1 MPMYEKGS
9 VRAEPRSK
17 QQERMKKI
25 MKKFLSSL
33 LALTMILSLVIVPA
47 QATDNDLTVSGT
59 KAIEVGDTTT
69 LSVSVPTTVKVGEKT
84 YNVKSTD
91 PETTATW
98 TIDSNSTSKVEFV
111 GASSSTNSV
120 TVKGKAAGDATVNV
134 SMTFTYITSEAGA
147 TETTATTTL
156 NGSATVNVKSA
167 DEAFRKA
174 ITSVTLNGHSFNVS
188 NVSNN
193 TLTFKLIGSESVGS
207 VGTTTSNLGTSDTTY
222 GTISYTLN
230 TEKTQLTISGTKAST
245 KQAVSAVFTV
255 STSTVASPTVTVK
268 ANGTAY
274 NSSSSP
280 LTIYAGQKIELTASG
295 YDGNNDATYTWS
307 ASNSA
312 NSPAGKGD
320 PAVSATWTAPSSA
333 SASGDTYTLTC
344 TVTEKGG
351 ATTNGVVYV
360 KVLNDPYHSAYANS
374 TREYT
379 IVPSSGTNYCDIDKP
394 VLKGT
399 GVNDITSSD
408 NGYSVKFAVTS
419 GELYVTVDESSG
431 RVTKRSSLTRSGTAT
446 IKATITY
453 KSKTYDPLTYTVNIS
468 ELDSKLNSIVN
479 GDSDSYRQSDIQD
492 KLADAIKK
500 QDSSFRYNNVN
511 TITVVGTPSRVTL
524 KDGKTTLSN
533 GSSVTDGF
541 TIYADEAYIGDAS
554 FQLKVNN
561 NYVVTMYLT
570 VDSKGEIKDT
580 VTGTSAGKSVTFT
593 NSDYDYLYIYEGSS
607 FKTEK
612 YDGDW
617 SKTSTAPKGWKPVA
631 QNKDYTVS
639 SSAFDRNGKA
649 TLYVVAVDDDIAST
663 GTITVSQKSY
673 DINYNVVAG
682 KSVSFSQKDFED
694 FLEDY
699 AEDNGN
705 YNPKKD
711 EITFDH
717 AVLTSSIPSAKSE
730 GTLYYGSTEITSSNR
745 SKTEMTDMDK
755 VSFDSVS
762 KPSKDTV
769 TLTFRVYGEIE
780 KPNSR
785 KPDKVNYDVNVV
797 ISVVKEDIT
806 YTVGIDDTVQMTAR
820 DFVNFL
826 QDAKTSYRKAELD
839 YVKFDVSGKNVSS
852 YAYGGLYRSYSTYST
867 GKLADS
873 TDKFYY
879 EPSRTQYDLA
889 DVAYHTT
896 RWAEAGKTVYI
907 PFTVYGTKGE
917 EASGTMAITIAQ
929 TMNFIDVK
937 ASDFFYEP
945 VKWAVNNKITNG
957 TSSTTFSPYKNCNR
971 AEIVTFL
978 WRAAG
983 TPEPT
988 VTRNPFTDVNSVR
1001 DASYYKAI
1009 LWASQ
1014 KGITA
1019 GSTATTFSP
1028 YQECTRS
1035 QIVTFLY
1042 RYAGKP
1048 SGNYT
1053 NPFKDV
1059 SSVNEASY
1067 YNAILWAVGKGITQG
1082 TSTTTFS
1089 PYASCTRGEAV
1100 TFLYRYVNGVK

>member
-47 QATDNDLTVSGT
+47 QAHETPQGDSNPTPPADTLSWGSNPTITVKSGDNNVSTVEKGASLTFTVSDLAIKKGTADATSGTDYTAEYSWSGLPGGLSSSNSNTVSGT
-59 KAIEVGDTTT
+59 TNAAGTF
-69 LSVSVPTTVKVGEKT
+69 
-84 YNVKSTD
+84 NVKC
-91 PETTATW
+91 
-98 TIDSNSTSKVEFV
+98 TITIKQNNVAVENMQKEV
-111 GASSSTNSV
+111 SARV
-120 TVKGKAAGDATVNV
+120 TVTDAQAAFEAAVKQATV
-134 SMTFTYITSEAGA
+134 
-147 TETTATTTL
+147 
-156 NGSATVNVKSA
+156 
-167 DEAFRKA
+167 
-174 ITSVTLNGHSFNVS
+174 
-188 NVSNN
+188 
-193 TLTFKLIGSESVGS
+193 TFKGRTYSANS
-207 VGTTTSNLGTSDTTY
+207 GTTTFAIDLFGDETLPTSGTDMPTISVSDPYKSTTLVYTNSKWVAQY
-222 GTISYTLN
+222 GTGGSALSCDVA
-230 TEKTQLTISGTKAST
+230 LTATKVT
-245 KQAVSAVFTV
+245 PD
-255 STSTVASPTVTVK
+255 PTVTITNNLPTNTN
-268 ANGTAY
+268 AL
-274 NSSSSP
+274 S
-280 LTIYAGQKIELTASG
+280 GQKVSLTADYSRKDPG
-295 YDGNNDATYTWS
+295 KNITYTWS
-307 ASNSA
+307 ASDGAKITGNGA
-312 NSPAGKGD
+312 N
-320 PAVSATWTAPSSA
+320 ATWEPTKSGAGQTVTVTVNEGKTAVVSKTA
-333 SASGDTYTLTC
+333 TYTVDPDNNKIKAIDDKTSY
-344 TVTEKGG
+344 TVSS
-351 ATTNGVVYV
+351 TTPITIPAPALYDKTTGNRVTDASISVSWEDYNSRYISTRQSGNDLVVTGLRTNDSGV
-360 KVLNDPYHSAYANS
+360 KV
-374 TREYT
+374 T
-379 IVPSSGTNYCDIDKP
+379 
-394 VLKGT
+394 
-399 GVNDITSSD
+399 
-408 NGYSVKFAVTS
+408 
-419 GELYVTVDESSG
+419 
-431 RVTKRSSLTRSGTAT
+431 
-446 IKATITY
+446 ATITY
-453 KSKTYDPLTYTVNIS
+453 KTKTYSIDYTVYVSALDGKLDEVVNGSSLNFDLGDLEKLAENAVYKVDKTDVTIKSVRILTLPTSSDGVVYSNSRLSSKVSVPYTVGSSDELYFDAADGFLGTASMTIEATDSRNNRYNVTVNIP
-468 ELDSKLNSIVN
+468 
-479 GDSDSYRQSDIQD
+479 
-492 KLADAIKK
+492 
-500 QDSSFRYNNVN
+500 
-511 TITVVGTPSRVTL
+511 VVG
-524 KDGKTTLSN
+524 DKT
-533 GSSVTDGF
+533 
-541 TIYADEAYIGDAS
+541 
-554 FQLKVNN
+554 
-561 NYVVTMYLT
+561 
-570 VDSKGEIKDT
+570 IKDT

-593 NSDYDYLYIYEGSS
+593 NSDYKYLYY
-607 FKTEK
+607 TT
-612 YDGDW
+612 
-617 SKTSTAPKGWKPVA
+617 SKVT
-631 QNKDYTVS
+631 DYTGH
-639 SSAFDRNGKA
+639 FDGTSESGYTLVKEDKDITITASQFDKNGKV
-649 TLYVVAVDDDIAST
+649 TLYVVGVDKDGVAST

-682 KSVSFSQKDFED
+682 KSVSFNQKDFES

-717 AVLTSSIPSAKSE
+717 ATLNSLPTAKSE
-730 GTLYYGSTEITSSNR
+730 GTLYYGGSEVTSTSNR
-745 SKTEMTDMDK
+745 KAEYTDMDK
-755 VSFDSVS
+755 MTFEAVA
-762 KPSKDTV
+762 KPTKDTV

-806 YTVGIDDTVQMTAR
+806 YTVGIDDTVQLTAR

-826 QDAKTSYRKAELD
+826 QDAKTSYRKSTLD

-852 YAYGGLYRSYSTYST
+852 YAYGGLYRSYSSYST

-896 RWAEAGKTVYI
+896 RWAEAGKTIYI
-907 PFTVYGTKGE
+907 PFTVYGTKNE

-983 TPEPT
+983 SPEPT

-1019 GSTATTFSP
+1019 GTNATTFSP

-1048 SGNYT
+1048 SGYYT

>member
-1 MPMYEKGS
+1 
-9 VRAEPRSK
+9 
-17 QQERMKKI
+17 

-47 QATDNDLTVSGT
+47 QANNDPTVTGATVSGKSDLT
-59 KAIEVGDTTT
+59 LNETTEYSVSLAGAKVGDVDISNGTGVTYKWTVSDALEITGDSANKDTQAKVSVKAKSATTASSKASVT
-69 LSVSVPTTVKVGEKT
+69 CTITYTPSEGSSISGSAQKTGITVTDPQAAFEAAVKQATVTFKGRTYSFNNSTSVTIDKFSADSETLSAEDLRLNVTGYNSAVITKNGDNWAVKSSSAADALSVSVTVNYTPVTGQTLSISGTGVTASGDKYAATVYSGQSLKLTASYARTGSKSVGYEWTIAPDGATKTLDSSSPQTMTFGAPNNVNADRNYTVTCIAKEGSSESIRKTVTITVKPDPYSPSRNGEDATKT
-84 YNVKSTD
+84 IATNNSASCTIAAPVLKSTNDTVYYQSSNTANFDITWAVKSG
-91 PETTATW
+91 
-98 TIDSNSTSKVEFV
+98 SNLINTPTK
-111 GASSSTNSV
+111 NS
-120 TVKGKAAGDATVNV
+120 
-134 SMTFTYITSEAGA
+134 
-147 TETTATTTL
+147 
-156 NGSATVNVKSA
+156 NGSATV
-167 DEAFRKA
+167 
-174 ITSVTLNGHSFNVS
+174 
-188 NVSNN
+188 
-193 TLTFKLIGSESVGS
+193 
-207 VGTTTSNLGTSDTTY
+207 
-222 GTISYTLN
+222 
-230 TEKTQLTISGTKAST
+230 
-245 KQAVSAVFTV
+245 
-255 STSTVASPTVTVK
+255 
-268 ANGTAY
+268 TA
-274 NSSSSP
+274 
-280 LTIYAGQKIELTASG
+280 K
-295 YDGNNDATYTWS
+295 
-307 ASNSA
+307 
-312 NSPAGKGD
+312 
-320 PAVSATWTAPSSA
+320 SSA
-333 SASGDTYTLTC
+333 
-344 TVTEKGG
+344 K
-351 ATTNGVVYV
+351 
-360 KVLNDPYHSAYANS
+360 
-374 TREYT
+374 
-379 IVPSSGTNYCDIDKP
+379 
-394 VLKGT
+394 
-399 GVNDITSSD
+399 
-408 NGYSVKFAVTS
+408 
-419 GELYVTVDESSG
+419 
-431 RVTKRSSLTRSGTAT
+431 SGTAVVT
-446 IKATITY
+446 ATITY
-453 KSKTYDPLTYTVNIS
+453 MGKQYPALEYTIDIS
-468 ELDSKLNSIVN
+468 ALDVKLSSIVN

-593 NSDYDYLYIYEGSS
+593 NSDYDYLYIYEGSTS
-607 FKTEK
+607 FKSDM
-612 YDGDW
+612 YNGDW
-617 SKTSTAPKGWKPVA
+617 SKTSYAPRSWKPVA

-682 KSVSFSQKDFED
+682 KSVTFNQKDFES

-717 AVLTSSIPSAKSE
+717 AVLTSSVPSAKSE
-730 GTLYYGSTEITSSNR
+730 GTLYYGSTEITSSNK
-745 SKTEMTDMDK
+745 SKTDMTDMDK

-806 YTVGIDDTVQMTAR
+806 YTVGIDDTVQLTAR

-826 QDAKTSYRKAELD
+826 QDAKTSYRKSTLD

-852 YAYGGLYRSYSTYST
+852 YAYGGLYRSYSSYST

-896 RWAEAGKTVYI
+896 RWAEAGKTIYI
-907 PFTVYGTKGE
+907 PFTVYGTKNE

-983 TPEPT
+983 SPEPT

-1019 GSTATTFSP
+1019 GTNATTFSP

-1048 SGNYT
+1048 SGYYS

>member
-1 MPMYEKGS
+1 
-9 VRAEPRSK
+9 
-17 QQERMKKI
+17 

-47 QATDNDLTVSGT
+47 RATDTISVESSVTKGSQITLTAPSAPSKVT
-59 KAIEVGDTTT
+59 VGQT
-69 LSVSVPTTVKVGEKT
+69 E
-84 YNVKSTD
+84 YNVKSGAEVSYAWHSSSNSVATVSGSSTTGTVTGVAAGTATITCTMTLTYIKVAADSSQTPAVEEQTDTTQVSYNKEVTVTD
-91 PETTATW
+91 PQGDFANAVSIKVQGNEYKDDLKYIGDTLSANDIDVTLKSTASSDYNNFTVTKKDVSGTTATIQATANTKNNVDVTFNKQITVTYATGAVSIKADGKNTDPATPIVVVSNQEVALAASYAGNDSATCKW
-98 TIDSNSTSKVEFV
+98 TGNGGFSQNTSK
-111 GASSSTNSV
+111 A
-120 TVKGKAAGDATVNV
+120 
-134 SMTFTYITSEAGA
+134 
-147 TETTATTTL
+147 
-156 NGSATVNVKSA
+156 
-167 DEAFRKA
+167 
-174 ITSVTLNGHSFNVS
+174 
-188 NVSNN
+188 
-193 TLTFKLIGSESVGS
+193 
-207 VGTTTSNLGTSDTTY
+207 
-222 GTISYTLN
+222 
-230 TEKTQLTISGTKAST
+230 
-245 KQAVSAVFTV
+245 
-255 STSTVASPTVTVK
+255 P
-268 ANGTAY
+268 
-274 NSSSSP
+274 
-280 LTIYAGQKIELTASG
+280 
-295 YDGNNDATYTWS
+295 
-307 ASNSA
+307 
-312 NSPAGKGD
+312 
-320 PAVSATWTAPSSA
+320 TWTAPESS
-333 SASGDTYTLTC
+333 SSSGDEYTLTC
-344 TVTEKGG
+344 TFTDGSVVKTGTVKFKVVKDHYKAMPADGNTSFVLTPNKKSETIATPYIQDTNPGGTVYTSGVTF
-351 ATTNGVVYV
+351 
-360 KVLNDPYHSAYANS
+360 
-374 TREYT
+374 
-379 IVPSSGTNYCDIDKP
+379 DK
-394 VLKGT
+394 LT
-399 GVNDITSSD
+399 ITSGRD
-408 NGYSVKFAVTS
+408 VISVS
-419 GELYVTVDESSG
+419 GQTI
-431 RVTKRSSLTRSGTAT
+431 RSLKSGTAKFTATVTFNGIKYTTDEYTVTVTDLDKTLSAIDNGDDASYSENDLKDILADVVNAAYKRDNGVST
-446 IKATITY
+446 ISASNISTVTLVGSAPTYLEFTGYRSSKATKDFSDGVTIAAKAGYLGEKQTSFVVSARDTKNNMTHTITLTVPVKGDDSIKDTVAGTSANKEVSFTNDDY
-453 KSKTYDPLTYTVNIS
+453 AYLYYSYSKPTYEGYFNGSKVDGFEYPVKENKTVTVPASKFNSSKTVTLY
-468 ELDSKLNSIVN
+468 
-479 GDSDSYRQSDIQD
+479 
-492 KLADAIKK
+492 
-500 QDSSFRYNNVN
+500 
-511 TITVVGTPSRVTL
+511 VVG
-524 KDGKTTLSN
+524 
-533 GSSVTDGF
+533 
-541 TIYADEAYIGDAS
+541 
-554 FQLKVNN
+554 
-561 NYVVTMYLT
+561 
-570 VDSKGEIKDT
+570 VDSKG
-580 VTGTSAGKSVTFT
+580 V
-593 NSDYDYLYIYEGSS
+593 
-607 FKTEK
+607 
-612 YDGDW
+612 
-617 SKTSTAPKGWKPVA
+617 
-631 QNKDYTVS
+631 
-639 SSAFDRNGKA
+639 
-649 TLYVVAVDDDIAST
+649 AST

-682 KSVSFSQKDFED
+682 KSVSFNQKDFES

-717 AVLTSSIPSAKSE
+717 ATLNSLPTAKSE
-730 GTLYYGSTEITSSNR
+730 GTLYYGGSEVTSTSNR
-745 SKTEMTDMDK
+745 KAEYTDMDK
-755 VSFDSVS
+755 MTFEAVA
-762 KPSKDTV
+762 KPTKDTV

-785 KPDKVNYDVNVV
+785 KPDKVDYYVNVV

-806 YTVGIDDTVQMTAR
+806 YTVGIDDTVQLTAR

-826 QDAKTSYRKAELD
+826 QDARTSYRKAELD

-852 YAYGGLYRSYSTYST
+852 YAYGGLYRSYSSYST

-907 PFTVYGTKGE
+907 PFTVYGTKNE

-983 TPEPT
+983 SPEPT

-1019 GSTATTFSP
+1019 GTNATTFSP

-1048 SGNYT
+1048 SGYYS

>member
-1 MPMYEKGS
+1 MYEKGS

-47 QATDNDLTVSGT
+47 QADTVASDDGYSISFVKSSIDKTGGNADAAETTIASVKLPSGVTATSYSWESKDTSKATVQMDSTDHTKATVTAVAKGSAQIVCTVTLQDGSETKKAAAEITVTDAKADAQKAFEDSITHVKYEDRSYEINKTSGTWTATVKYLGSTAPTTGFSTNVSGVTATLTGSTLTLT
-59 KAIEVGDTTT
+59 KGANSKELTLTLTPVELTAPSITDTDVASNTIRQGEKGVLNANYTSALGTADANLTYQWYKNGSAIARATSKT
-69 LSVSVPTTVKVGEKT
+69 LKLDDELTFPASRTPYSITVKVTDNGVTKESAAYSLTVNADTHRVLPDYPYTTMATGESQFLKLTVKDGTETNTNPTLSTVWSVESDKNSYISLSDKT
-84 YNVKSTD
+84 NKQA
-91 PETTATW
+91 TATAG
-98 TIDSNSTSKVEFV
+98 ST
-111 GASSSTNSV
+111 
-120 TVKGKAAGDATVNV
+120 
-134 SMTFTYITSEAGA
+134 
-147 TETTATTTL
+147 
-156 NGSATVNVKSA
+156 
-167 DEAFRKA
+167 
-174 ITSVTLNGHSFNVS
+174 
-188 NVSNN
+188 
-193 TLTFKLIGSESVGS
+193 
-207 VGTTTSNLGTSDTTY
+207 
-222 GTISYTLN
+222 
-230 TEKTQLTISGTKAST
+230 
-245 KQAVSAVFTV
+245 
-255 STSTVASPTVTVK
+255 
-268 ANGTAY
+268 
-274 NSSSSP
+274 
-280 LTIYAGQKIELTASG
+280 
-295 YDGNNDATYTWS
+295 
-307 ASNSA
+307 
-312 NSPAGKGD
+312 
-320 PAVSATWTAPSSA
+320 
-333 SASGDTYTLTC
+333 
-344 TVTEKGG
+344 
-351 ATTNGVVYV
+351 
-360 KVLNDPYHSAYANS
+360 
-374 TREYT
+374 
-379 IVPSSGTNYCDIDKP
+379 
-394 VLKGT
+394 
-399 GVNDITSSD
+399 
-408 NGYSVKFAVTS
+408 
-419 GELYVTVDESSG
+419 SG
-431 RVTKRSSLTRSGTAT
+431 RVTVTAVV
-446 IKATITY
+446 TY
-453 KSKTYDPLTYTVNIS
+453 LNKDYTVEFPIKI
-468 ELDSKLNSIVN
+468 EALDDTIASVTN
-479 GDSDSYRQSDIQD
+479 GDSNSYDDSELESLVTKIIQ
-492 KLADAIKK
+492 KK
-500 QDSSFRYNNVN
+500 DSSFTASKIQKITLETAPSTMLELYDRNSFTSSHKYSKGD
-511 TITVVGTPSRVTL
+511 TISDL
-524 KDGKTTLSN
+524 
-533 GSSVTDGF
+533 
-541 TIYADEAYIGDAS
+541 YISAKAGYLGEDS
-554 FQLKVNN
+554 FQLKVYSTQNGVSP
-561 NYVVTMYLT
+561 YIVTLKVPVVGDKT
-570 VDSKGEIKDT
+570 IKDT

-593 NSDYDYLYIYEGSS
+593 NSDYKYLYY
-607 FKTEK
+607 TT
-612 YDGDW
+612 
-617 SKTSTAPKGWKPVA
+617 SKV
-631 QNKDYTVS
+631 NDYTGHFDGTSVS
-639 SSAFDRNGKA
+639 GYTLVKEDKDVTVTASQFGNNNSV
-649 TLYVVAVDDDIAST
+649 TLYVVGVDKDYVAST

-682 KSVSFSQKDFED
+682 KSVSFNQKDFES

-699 AEDNGN
+699 AEDNN
-705 YNPKKD
+705 DYNPKKD

-717 AVLTSSIPSAKSE
+717 AVLTSSVPSTKNE
-730 GTLYYGSTEITSSNR
+730 GTLYDGSTEITSSNK
-745 SKTEMTDMDK
+745 SKTKMTDMDK
-755 VSFDSVS
+755 VSFETVS
-762 KPSKDTV
+762 KPSKDTI
-769 TLTFRVYGEIE
+769 TLTFKVYGEVE

-785 KPDKVNYDVNVV
+785 KPEEVKYDVNVV

-806 YTVGIDDTVQMTAR
+806 YTVGIDDTVQLTTR

-826 QDAKTSYRKAELD
+826 QDAKTSYRKSTLD

-852 YAYGGLYRSYSTYST
+852 YAYGGLYRSYSSYST

-907 PFTVYGTKGE
+907 PFTVYGTKNE

-983 TPEPT
+983 SPEPT

-1048 SGNYT
+1048 SGYYS

>member
-47 QATDNDLTVSGT
+47 NATDNDAYTVTGSLSISPSTTTVVSGT
-59 KAIEVGDTTT
+59 NSTTLTASQNFTVVKNATSNPGTVATTLENPTILYSWSGTGVIDSKTSTLTLTNLTTTSASETKPYTCTVTIKDGDTLVATREAT
-69 LSVSVPTTVKVGEKT
+69 ATITVTNGQKAFEDATNKTVTYQGRTYTVPVGANPSVTIDTFGDEAIDNLTAKVGGTDTTITKT
-84 YNVKSTD
+84 ADN
-91 PETTATW
+91 
-98 TIDSNSTSKVEFV
+98 
-111 GASSSTNSV
+111 
-120 TVKGKAAGDATVNV
+120 
-134 SMTFTYITSEAGA
+134 TFT
-147 TETTATTTL
+147 L
-156 NGSATVNVKSA
+156 KSVDNA
-167 DEAFRKA
+167 Y
-174 ITSVTLNGHSFNVS
+174 SVTLTTTPSKVTGQ
-188 NVSNN
+188 
-193 TLTFKLIGSESVGS
+193 TLTIDKGASV
-207 VGTTTSNLGTSDTTY
+207 
-222 GTISYTLN
+222 TLY
-230 TEKTQLTISGTKAST
+230 E
-245 KQAVSAVFTV
+245 
-255 STSTVASPTVTVK
+255 
-268 ANGTAY
+268 
-274 NSSSSP
+274 
-280 LTIYAGQKIELTASG
+280 GQQIELTATYSRAN
-295 YDGNNDATYTWS
+295 GNKNVSYAWKSNPDATFRNDTSAKAIFKAPTSVSSDTNYT
-307 ASNSA
+307 
-312 NSPAGKGD
+312 
-320 PAVSATWTAPSSA
+320 V
-333 SASGDTYTLTC
+333 TC
-344 TVTEKGG
+344 TVKEGDTTAKTANITITVKDDPYSPNRNGESSSKTI
-351 ATTNGVVYV
+351 ATNG
-360 KVLNDPYHSAYANS
+360 L
-374 TREYT
+374 
-379 IVPSSGTNYCDIDKP
+379 TNYCTFSAPI
-394 VLKGT
+394 LY
-399 GVNDITSSD
+399 SSTASTHSISY
-408 NGYSVKFAVTS
+408 GTS
-419 GELYVTVDESSG
+419 GFDIAWAVERGSALVKTEKQSNGSCKVTA
-431 RVTKRSSLTRSGTAT
+431 LTAARSGSAT
-446 IKATITY
+446 ITATITY
-453 KSKTYDPLTYTVNIS
+453 MGKQYPALEYTIDIS
-468 ELDSKLNSIVN
+468 ALDAELSSIVN

-500 QDSSFRYNNVN
+500 QDSSFRYNNIN

-593 NSDYDYLYIYEGSS
+593 NSDYDYLYIYEGSTS
-607 FKTEK
+607 FKSDM
-612 YDGDW
+612 YNGDW
-617 SKTSTAPKGWKPVA
+617 SKTSYAPRSWKPVA

-682 KSVSFSQKDFED
+682 KSVTFNQKAFES

-730 GTLYYGSTEITSSNR
+730 GTLYYGSTEITSSNK
-745 SKTEMTDMDK
+745 SKTDMTDMDK

-762 KPSKDTV
+762 KPSRDTV

-806 YTVGIDDTVQMTAR
+806 YTVGIDDTVQLTAR

-852 YAYGGLYRSYSTYST
+852 YAYGGLYRSYSSYST

-907 PFTVYGTKGE
+907 PFTVYGTKNE

-1019 GSTATTFSP
+1019 GTNATTFSP

-1048 SGNYT
+1048 SGYYS

>member
-1 MPMYEKGS
+1 
-9 VRAEPRSK
+9 
-17 QQERMKKI
+17 

-47 QATDNDLTVSGT
+47 NATDNGAYTVTGSLSISPSTTTVVSGT
-59 KAIEVGDTTT
+59 NSTT
-69 LSVSVPTTVKVGEKT
+69 LTASQNFTV
-84 YNVKSTD
+84 VKN
-91 PETTATW
+91 AT
-98 TIDSNSTSKVEFV
+98 SNP
-111 GASSSTNSV
+111 V
-120 TVKGKAAGDATVNV
+120 T
-134 SMTFTYITSEAGA
+134 E
-147 TETTATTTL
+147 ATTLENPTIL
-156 NGSATVNVKSA
+156 YSWSGTGVTDSK
-167 DEAFRKA
+167 
-174 ITSVTLNGHSFNVS
+174 TS
-188 NVSNN
+188 
-193 TLTFKLIGSESVGS
+193 TLTLTNL
-207 VGTTTSNLGTSDTTY
+207 TTTSASETKTYTCTVTIRDGDTLVATREATATITVTNGQKAFEDATNKTVTYQGRTYTVPAGANPSVTIDTFGEETTIESLTAKVGSTDTTI
-222 GTISYTLN
+222 TKTANNTFTL
-230 TEKTQLTISGTKAST
+230 KSVDGKYSVALTVTPQKVNPT
-245 KQAVSAVFTV
+245 PTV
-255 STSTVASPTVTVK
+255 SITNNLPTNTN
-268 ANGTAY
+268 AL
-274 NSSSSP
+274 S
-280 LTIYAGQKIELTASG
+280 GQKVSLTADYSRKDSG
-295 YDGNNDATYTWS
+295 KNITYAWS
-307 ASNSA
+307 ASNGAEISGNGA
-312 NSPAGKGD
+312 
-320 PAVSATWTAPSSA
+320 SATWTPKSA
-333 SASGDTYTLTC
+333 GTNQ
-344 TVTEKGG
+344 TVTVIVYEGG
-351 ATTNGVVYV
+351 SEAARFAATYNVDADNNEIKAIDNKTSYTVSSTTPITIPAPALYDKTTGNRVTDASISVSWENYNSRYISTRQSGNDLVVTGLRTNDSGV
-360 KVLNDPYHSAYANS
+360 KV
-374 TREYT
+374 T
-379 IVPSSGTNYCDIDKP
+379 
-394 VLKGT
+394 
-399 GVNDITSSD
+399 
-408 NGYSVKFAVTS
+408 
-419 GELYVTVDESSG
+419 
-431 RVTKRSSLTRSGTAT
+431 
-446 IKATITY
+446 ATITY
-453 KSKTYDPLTYTVNIS
+453 KTKTYSIDYTVYVSALDGKLDEVVNGSSLNFDLGDLEKLAENAVYKVDKTNVTIKSVRILTLPTSSDGVVYSNSRLSSKVSVPYTVGSSDELYFDAADGFLGTASMTIEATDSRNNRYNVTVNIP
-468 ELDSKLNSIVN
+468 
-479 GDSDSYRQSDIQD
+479 
-492 KLADAIKK
+492 
-500 QDSSFRYNNVN
+500 
-511 TITVVGTPSRVTL
+511 VVG
-524 KDGKTTLSN
+524 DKT
-533 GSSVTDGF
+533 
-541 TIYADEAYIGDAS
+541 
-554 FQLKVNN
+554 
-561 NYVVTMYLT
+561 
-570 VDSKGEIKDT
+570 IKDT

-593 NSDYDYLYIYEGSS
+593 NSDYKYLYY
-607 FKTEK
+607 TT
-612 YDGDW
+612 
-617 SKTSTAPKGWKPVA
+617 SKVT
-631 QNKDYTVS
+631 DYTGH
-639 SSAFDRNGKA
+639 FDGTSESGYTLVKEDKDITITASQFDKNGKV
-649 TLYVVAVDDDIAST
+649 TLYVVGVDNKGVAST

-682 KSVSFSQKDFED
+682 KSVTFNQKDFES

-705 YNPKKD
+705 YNSRKD
-711 EITFDH
+711 EISFDH
-717 AVLTSSIPSAKSE
+717 AVLTSSVPSAKSE
-730 GTLYYGSTEITSSNR
+730 GTLYYGSTEITSSNK
-745 SKTEMTDMDK
+745 SKTDMTDMDK

-762 KPSKDTV
+762 KPSKGTV
-769 TLTFRVYGEIE
+769 TLTFKVYGDLYKNGSSKKTEV
-780 KPNSR
+780 K
-785 KPDKVNYDVNVV
+785 YDVNVV

-806 YTVGIDDTVQMTAR
+806 YTVGIDDTVQLTAR

-826 QDAKTSYRKAELD
+826 QDAKTSYRKSTLD

-852 YAYGGLYRSYSTYST
+852 YAYGGLYRSYSSYST

-896 RWAEAGKTVYI
+896 RWAEAGKTIYI
-907 PFTVYGTKGE
+907 PFTVYGTKNE

-983 TPEPT
+983 SPEPT

-1019 GSTATTFSP
+1019 GTNATTFSP

-1048 SGNYT
+1048 SGYYS

>member
-47 QATDNDLTVSGT
+47 QAHDATVTGATVSGKSDLT
-59 KAIEVGDTTT
+59 LNETTEY
-69 LSVSVPTTVKVGEKT
+69 SVSLTGAKAGDVDISSGTGVTYKWTVSDALEITGDGANKDTQATVSVKAKNATTASSKASVTCTITYTPSEGSAISGSAQKT
-84 YNVKSTD
+84 GITVTD
-91 PETTATW
+91 PQAAFEA
-98 TIDSNSTSKVEFV
+98 
-111 GASSSTNSV
+111 A
-120 TVKGKAAGDATVNV
+120 VKQATV
-134 SMTFTYITSEAGA
+134 
-147 TETTATTTL
+147 
-156 NGSATVNVKSA
+156 
-167 DEAFRKA
+167 
-174 ITSVTLNGHSFNVS
+174 
-188 NVSNN
+188 
-193 TLTFKLIGSESVGS
+193 TFKGRTYSANS
-207 VGTTTSNLGTSDTTY
+207 GTTTFAIDLFGSETLPTSGTDMPTISVSDPYKSTTLVYDTTNSNNSKWVAQY
-222 GTISYTLN
+222 GTGGSALSCDVTL
-230 TEKTQLTISGTKAST
+230 TATKVT
-245 KQAVSAVFTV
+245 PD
-255 STSTVASPTVTVK
+255 PTVTITNNLPTNTN
-268 ANGTAY
+268 AI
-274 NSSSSP
+274 S
-280 LTIYAGQKIELTASG
+280 GQKVSLTADYSRKDPG
-295 YDGNNDATYTWS
+295 KNITYTWS
-307 ASNSA
+307 ASDGAKITGDGA
-312 NSPAGKGD
+312 N
-320 PAVSATWTAPSSA
+320 ATWEPTKSGAGQTVTVTVNEGKTAVVSKTA
-333 SASGDTYTLTC
+333 TYTVDPDNNKIKAIDDKTSY
-344 TVTEKGG
+344 TVSS
-351 ATTNGVVYV
+351 TTPITIYAPALYDKTTGNRVTDASISVSWEDYNSRYISTRQSGNDLVVTGLRTNDSGV
-360 KVLNDPYHSAYANS
+360 KV
-374 TREYT
+374 T
-379 IVPSSGTNYCDIDKP
+379 
-394 VLKGT
+394 
-399 GVNDITSSD
+399 
-408 NGYSVKFAVTS
+408 
-419 GELYVTVDESSG
+419 
-431 RVTKRSSLTRSGTAT
+431 
-446 IKATITY
+446 ATITY
-453 KSKTYDPLTYTVNIS
+453 KTKTYSIDYTVYVSALDGKLDEVVNGSSLNFDLGDLEKLAENAVYKVDKTDVTIKSVRILTLPTSSDGVVYSNSRLSSKVSVPYTVGSSDELYFDAADGFLGTASMTIEATDSRNNRYNVTVNIP
-468 ELDSKLNSIVN
+468 
-479 GDSDSYRQSDIQD
+479 
-492 KLADAIKK
+492 
-500 QDSSFRYNNVN
+500 
-511 TITVVGTPSRVTL
+511 VVG
-524 KDGKTTLSN
+524 DKT
-533 GSSVTDGF
+533 
-541 TIYADEAYIGDAS
+541 
-554 FQLKVNN
+554 
-561 NYVVTMYLT
+561 
-570 VDSKGEIKDT
+570 IKDT

-593 NSDYDYLYIYEGSS
+593 NSDYKYLYY
-607 FKTEK
+607 TT
-612 YDGDW
+612 
-617 SKTSTAPKGWKPVA
+617 SKVT
-631 QNKDYTVS
+631 DYTGH
-639 SSAFDRNGKA
+639 FDGTSESGYTLVKEDKDITITASQFDKNGKV
-649 TLYVVAVDDDIAST
+649 TLYVVGVDKGDVAST

-682 KSVSFSQKDFED
+682 KSVTFNQKDFES
-694 FLEDY
+694 FLEDI
-699 AEDNGN
+699 ADDAG
-705 YNPKKD
+705 
-711 EITFDH
+711 
-717 AVLTSSIPSAKSE
+717 
-730 GTLYYGSTEITSSNR
+730 
-745 SKTEMTDMDK
+745 
-755 VSFDSVS
+755 
-762 KPSKDTV
+762 
-769 TLTFRVYGEIE
+769 VY
-780 KPNSR
+780 NSR
-785 KPDKVNYDVNVV
+785 KDTLELSYVKFSLPNSTREGVLYEGKSKIDRNDKVEDLDKVTFESVAKAKDTITISFTAYGKLYKDSASKGKDVDYSGNVV

-806 YTVGIDDTVQMTAR
+806 YTVGIDDTVQLTAR

-826 QDAKTSYRKAELD
+826 QDAKTSYRKSTLD

-852 YAYGGLYRSYSTYST
+852 YAYGGLYRSYSSYST

-896 RWAEAGKTVYI
+896 RWAEAGKTIYI
-907 PFTVYGTKGE
+907 PFTVYGTKNE

-983 TPEPT
+983 SPEPT

-1019 GSTATTFSP
+1019 GTNATTFSP

-1048 SGNYT
+1048 SGYYS

>member
-47 QATDNDLTVSGT
+47 NAATTVEATGSFSISGPTTASEGDSVKFSISNAKITYQSHEYPATVTNVAWSGLTSGTTNADNSYSGTAGSSNLTITCTATLSAEVGDSDPKTPVTVENQAATNNNYAVTVTSKQAPFEAAVKQATVTFKGRTYSANSGTTTFAIDLFGSETLPTSGTGMPTISVSDPYKSTTLVYDTTNSKWVAQYGTGDSALSCDVTLNATKVNPDPTVSISNNLPVNT
-59 KAIEVGDTTT
+59 KAISGQK
-69 LSVSVPTTVKVGEKT
+69 VSL
-84 YNVKSTD
+84 
-91 PETTATW
+91 TA
-98 TIDSNSTSKVEFV
+98 DYS
-111 GASSSTNSV
+111 
-120 TVKGKAAGDATVNV
+120 
-134 SMTFTYITSEAGA
+134 
-147 TETTATTTL
+147 
-156 NGSATVNVKSA
+156 
-167 DEAFRKA
+167 RKA
-174 ITSVTLNGHSFNVS
+174 PCKNIT
-188 NVSNN
+188 
-193 TLTFKLIGSESVGS
+193 
-207 VGTTTSNLGTSDTTY
+207 
-222 GTISYTLN
+222 
-230 TEKTQLTISGTKAST
+230 
-245 KQAVSAVFTV
+245 
-255 STSTVASPTVTVK
+255 
-268 ANGTAY
+268 
-274 NSSSSP
+274 
-280 LTIYAGQKIELTASG
+280 YA
-295 YDGNNDATYTWS
+295 WS
-307 ASNSA
+307 ASNGAEISGNGA
-312 NSPAGKGD
+312 
-320 PAVSATWTAPSSA
+320 SATWTPKSA
-333 SASGDTYTLTC
+333 GTNQ
-344 TVTEKGG
+344 TVTVIVYEGKSEAARYA
-351 ATTNGVVYV
+351 ATYDVDADNNEIKAIDNKTSYTVSITTPITIPAPALYDKTTGNRVTDASISVSWENYNSRYISTRQSGNDLVVTGLRTNDSGV
-360 KVLNDPYHSAYANS
+360 KV
-374 TREYT
+374 T
-379 IVPSSGTNYCDIDKP
+379 
-394 VLKGT
+394 
-399 GVNDITSSD
+399 
-408 NGYSVKFAVTS
+408 
-419 GELYVTVDESSG
+419 
-431 RVTKRSSLTRSGTAT
+431 
-446 IKATITY
+446 ATITY
-453 KSKTYDPLTYTVNIS
+453 KTKTYSIDYTVYVSALDGKLDEVVNGSSLNFDLGDLEKLAENAVYKVDKTNVTIKSVRILTLPTSSDGVVYSNSRLSSKVSVPYTVGSSDELYFDAADGFLGTASMTIEATDSRNNRYNVTVNIP
-468 ELDSKLNSIVN
+468 
-479 GDSDSYRQSDIQD
+479 
-492 KLADAIKK
+492 
-500 QDSSFRYNNVN
+500 
-511 TITVVGTPSRVTL
+511 VVG
-524 KDGKTTLSN
+524 DKT
-533 GSSVTDGF
+533 
-541 TIYADEAYIGDAS
+541 
-554 FQLKVNN
+554 
-561 NYVVTMYLT
+561 
-570 VDSKGEIKDT
+570 IKDT

-593 NSDYDYLYIYEGSS
+593 NSDYKYLYY
-607 FKTEK
+607 TT
-612 YDGDW
+612 
-617 SKTSTAPKGWKPVA
+617 SKVT
-631 QNKDYTVS
+631 DYTGH
-639 SSAFDRNGKA
+639 FDGTSESGYTLVKEDKDITITASQFDKNGKV
-649 TLYVVAVDDDIAST
+649 TLYVVGVDKDGVAST

-682 KSVSFSQKDFED
+682 KSVTFNQKDFES
-694 FLEDY
+694 FLEDI
-699 AEDNGN
+699 ADDAG
-705 YNPKKD
+705 
-711 EITFDH
+711 
-717 AVLTSSIPSAKSE
+717 
-730 GTLYYGSTEITSSNR
+730 
-745 SKTEMTDMDK
+745 
-755 VSFDSVS
+755 
-762 KPSKDTV
+762 
-769 TLTFRVYGEIE
+769 VY
-780 KPNSR
+780 NSR
-785 KPDKVNYDVNVV
+785 KDTLELSYVKFSLPNSTREGVLYEGKSKIDRNDKVEDLDKVTFESVAKAKDTITISFTAYGKLYKDGASRGKDVDYSGNVV

-806 YTVGIDDTVQMTAR
+806 YTVGIDDTVQLTAR

-826 QDAKTSYRKAELD
+826 QDARTSYRKAELD

-852 YAYGGLYRSYSTYST
+852 YAYGGLYRSYSSYST

-896 RWAEAGKTVYI
+896 RWAEVGKTVYI
-907 PFTVYGTKGE
+907 PFTVYGTKNE

-983 TPEPT
+983 SPEPT

-1019 GSTATTFSP
+1019 GTNATTFSP

-1048 SGNYT
+1048 SGYYS

>member
-1 MPMYEKGS
+1 
-9 VRAEPRSK
+9 
-17 QQERMKKI
+17 

-47 QATDNDLTVSGT
+47 QAHDTIPPSSDAGYSISLGKLSIDIKG
-59 KAIEVGDTTT
+59 GDSDAEET
-69 LSVSVPTTVKVGEKT
+69 
-84 YNVKSTD
+84 
-91 PETTATW
+91 TTATLTVPTEAGDSYTCEW
-98 TIDSNSTSKVEFV
+98 KSSDETKATVTVDSSDKTKATVTAKGKADNVTIYCVVTIPAAEDSGSSSTKNAVAKINITDTKGDAKKAFEDSTSKTVTYKGRTYSVPAGATPSVEIDTFDNETTIDSLTAKVGSTDTTITKT
-111 GASSSTNSV
+111 ADN
-120 TVKGKAAGDATVNV
+120 
-134 SMTFTYITSEAGA
+134 TFT
-147 TETTATTTL
+147 L
-156 NGSATVNVKSA
+156 KSV
-167 DEAFRKA
+167 DGKY
-174 ITSVTLNGHSFNVS
+174 SVTLTVIPRKVNPTPTVS
-188 NVSNN
+188 ITNN
-193 TLTFKLIGSESVGS
+193 LPT
-207 VGTTTSNLGTSDTTY
+207 
-222 GTISYTLN
+222 N
-230 TEKTQLTISGTKAST
+230 TNAISG
-245 KQAVSAVFTV
+245 QRVNLSANY
-255 STSTVASPTVTVK
+255 SRK
-268 ANGTAY
+268 D
-274 NSSSSP
+274 
-280 LTIYAGQKIELTASG
+280 SG
-295 YDGNNDATYTWS
+295 KNITYTWS
-307 ASNSA
+307 ASDGAEISGNGA
-312 NSPAGKGD
+312 
-320 PAVSATWTAPSSA
+320 SATWTPAK
-333 SASGDTYTLTC
+333 SGAGQTVTVVVKEGENEAARYVATYTVDPDNNKIKAIDNKTSY
-344 TVTEKGG
+344 TVSS
-351 ATTNGVVYV
+351 TTPITIPAPALYDKTTGNRVTDASISVSWEDYNSRYISTRQSGNDLVVTGLRTNDSGV
-360 KVLNDPYHSAYANS
+360 KV
-374 TREYT
+374 T
-379 IVPSSGTNYCDIDKP
+379 
-394 VLKGT
+394 
-399 GVNDITSSD
+399 
-408 NGYSVKFAVTS
+408 
-419 GELYVTVDESSG
+419 
-431 RVTKRSSLTRSGTAT
+431 
-446 IKATITY
+446 ATITY
-453 KSKTYDPLTYTVNIS
+453 KTKTYSIDYTVYVSALDGKLDEVVNGSSLNFDLGDLEKLAENAVYKVDKTDVTIKSVRILTLPTSSDGVVYSNSRLSSKVSVPYTVGSSDELYFDAADGFLGTASMTIEATDSRNNRYNVTVNIP
-468 ELDSKLNSIVN
+468 
-479 GDSDSYRQSDIQD
+479 
-492 KLADAIKK
+492 
-500 QDSSFRYNNVN
+500 
-511 TITVVGTPSRVTL
+511 VVG
-524 KDGKTTLSN
+524 DKT
-533 GSSVTDGF
+533 
-541 TIYADEAYIGDAS
+541 
-554 FQLKVNN
+554 
-561 NYVVTMYLT
+561 
-570 VDSKGEIKDT
+570 IKDT

-593 NSDYDYLYIYEGSS
+593 NSDYKYLYY
-607 FKTEK
+607 TT
-612 YDGDW
+612 
-617 SKTSTAPKGWKPVA
+617 SKVT
-631 QNKDYTVS
+631 DYTGHFDGTSVS
-639 SSAFDRNGKA
+639 GYTLVKEDKDVTVTASQFGNNNSV
-649 TLYVVAVDDDIAST
+649 TLYVVGVDKDYVAST

-682 KSVSFSQKDFED
+682 KSVSFNQKDFES

-699 AEDNGN
+699 AEDNN
-705 YNPKKD
+705 DYNPKKD

-717 AVLTSSIPSAKSE
+717 AVLTSSVPSTKNE
-730 GTLYYGSTEITSSNR
+730 GTLYDGSTEITSSNK
-745 SKTEMTDMDK
+745 SKTKMTDMDK
-755 VSFDSVS
+755 VSFETVS
-762 KPSKDTV
+762 KPSKDTI
-769 TLTFRVYGEIE
+769 TLTFKVYGEVE

-785 KPDKVNYDVNVV
+785 KPEEVKYDVNVV

-826 QDAKTSYRKAELD
+826 QDARTSYRKAELD

-852 YAYGGLYRSYSTYST
+852 YAYGGLYRSYSSYST

-907 PFTVYGTKGE
+907 PFTVYGTKNE

-983 TPEPT
+983 SPEPT

-1019 GSTATTFSP
+1019 GTNATTFSP

-1048 SGNYT
+1048 SGYYT

>member
-47 QATDNDLTVSGT
+47 NATDNGAYTVTGSLSISPSTTTVVSGT
-59 KAIEVGDTTT
+59 NSTTLTASQNFTVVKNATSNPVTEATTLENPTILYSWSGTGVTDSKTSTLTLTNLTTTSASETKTYTCTVTIKDGDTLVATREAT
-69 LSVSVPTTVKVGEKT
+69 ATITVTNGQKAFEDATNKTVTYQGRTYPVPTGATPSVTIDTFGDETTIDNLTAKVGGTDTVITKT
-84 YNVKSTD
+84 ADN
-91 PETTATW
+91 
-98 TIDSNSTSKVEFV
+98 
-111 GASSSTNSV
+111 
-120 TVKGKAAGDATVNV
+120 
-134 SMTFTYITSEAGA
+134 TFT
-147 TETTATTTL
+147 L
-156 NGSATVNVKSA
+156 KSVDNA
-167 DEAFRKA
+167 Y
-174 ITSVTLNGHSFNVS
+174 SVTLTTTPSKVTGQ
-188 NVSNN
+188 
-193 TLTFKLIGSESVGS
+193 TLTIDKGDSL
-207 VGTTTSNLGTSDTTY
+207 
-222 GTISYTLN
+222 TL
-230 TEKTQLTISGTKAST
+230 
-245 KQAVSAVFTV
+245 
-255 STSTVASPTVTVK
+255 
-268 ANGTAY
+268 
-274 NSSSSP
+274 
-280 LTIYAGQKIELTASG
+280 YAGQKVDLTATYSRSSTG
-295 YDGNNDATYTWS
+295 KNVAYAWTSVPDATFNNDTSAKSTFKASTSVSTDKTYT
-307 ASNSA
+307 
-312 NSPAGKGD
+312 
-320 PAVSATWTAPSSA
+320 V
-333 SASGDTYTLTC
+333 TC
-344 TVTEKGG
+344 TVREGDSVSKTANITITVKPDPYSPSRNGEDATKTIATNNSASCSIAAPVLKSTDNTIYYQNSNTANFDIAWAVKSGSNLINTPTKNTSTGG
-351 ATTNGVVYV
+351 ATVTA
-360 KVLNDPYHSAYANS
+360 KSSA
-374 TREYT
+374 
-379 IVPSSGTNYCDIDKP
+379 K
-394 VLKGT
+394 
-399 GVNDITSSD
+399 
-408 NGYSVKFAVTS
+408 
-419 GELYVTVDESSG
+419 
-431 RVTKRSSLTRSGTAT
+431 SGTAVVT
-446 IKATITY
+446 ATITY
-453 KSKTYDPLTYTVNIS
+453 MGKQYPALEYTIDIS
-468 ELDSKLNSIVN
+468 ALDAELSSIVN
-479 GDSDSYRQSDIQD
+479 GDSDSYSLTNIKD

-500 QDSSFRYNNVN
+500 QNSSFRYNDIN

-524 KDGKTTLSN
+524 KNGRTTLTN
-533 GSSVTDGF
+533 GSSVNDDI

-580 VTGTSAGKSVTFT
+580 VTGTSANKSVTFT

-617 SKTSTAPKGWKPVA
+617 SKTSTAPNGWKPVA

-649 TLYVVAVDDDIAST
+649 TLYVVAVDDKIAST

-682 KSVSFSQKDFED
+682 KSVTFNQKDFES

-717 AVLTSSIPSAKSE
+717 AVLTSSVPSAKSE

-852 YAYGGLYRSYSTYST
+852 YAYGGLYRSYSSYST

-937 ASDFFYEP
+937 PGDFFYEP

-983 TPEPT
+983 SPEPT

-1019 GSTATTFSP
+1019 GTNATTFSP

-1048 SGNYT
+1048 SGYYS

>member
-1 MPMYEKGS
+1 
-9 VRAEPRSK
+9 
-17 QQERMKKI
+17 

-47 QATDNDLTVSGT
+47 NAATGDTGAADTAVTDSTIPDPTPGPTPGPTPDPGPEKPTEPEKPTDTYTVSKPAITVKVDGKATTETSFPVGTELSFSVAAPTVTKNDKTMENGYTLEYTWTGATKVESDKNGMTATATPSKSGSLNVTCTVKVKVDGNDNAATNTATTELTITDPQEAFNNAPKTVTYKGRSYQVKNNEVTIDLFGSETIANADLAVSATGVAVEKGTFTAAEGNQDATLVIKSKDNSELTVTVTLRTNAVKNAKVNIKKDNKMVTEPIEIVTGQEISLTPAYDKGSAKVSNPTYKWKLNTGNEVEGSSYKFSEKTDGDYTITCNVYEGT
-59 KAIEVGDTTT
+59 SSVVAASKEV
-69 LSVSVPTTVKVGEKT
+69 TVKVGKDTRYPYAANNDKEK
-84 YNVKSTD
+84 
-91 PETTATW
+91 
-98 TIDSNSTSKVEFV
+98 
-111 GASSSTNSV
+111 
-120 TVKGKAAGDATVNV
+120 
-134 SMTFTYITSEAGA
+134 
-147 TETTATTTL
+147 
-156 NGSATVNVKSA
+156 
-167 DEAFRKA
+167 
-174 ITSVTLNGHSFNVS
+174 
-188 NVSNN
+188 
-193 TLTFKLIGSESVGS
+193 
-207 VGTTTSNLGTSDTTY
+207 
-222 GTISYTLN
+222 YTL
-230 TEKTQLTISGTKAST
+230 
-245 KQAVSAVFTV
+245 
-255 STSTVASPTVTVK
+255 
-268 ANGTAY
+268 
-274 NSSSSP
+274 
-280 LTIYAGQKIELTASG
+280 
-295 YDGNNDATYTWS
+295 
-307 ASNSA
+307 
-312 NSPAGKGD
+312 
-320 PAVSATWTAPSSA
+320 
-333 SASGDTYTLTC
+333 ASGDSQTLT
-344 TVTEKGG
+344 
-351 ATTNGVVYV
+351 
-360 KVLNDPYHSAYANS
+360 D
-374 TREYT
+374 
-379 IVPSSGTNYCDIDKP
+379 P
-394 VLKGT
+394 VLKDKDGKVYT
-399 GVNDITSSD
+399 PDKVEWSVSAADAKIVNIDTKTA
-408 NGYSVKFAVTS
+408 GKCKVTA
-419 GELYVTVDESSG
+419 LN
-431 RVTKRSSLTRSGTAT
+431 KSGTAT
-446 IKATITY
+446 VKATITY
-453 KSKTYDPLTYTVNIS
+453 DGKKYEPLEYKFTVKALDT
-468 ELDSKLNSIVN
+468 ELKGIVN
-479 GDSDSYRQSDIQD
+479 GGDETYRQRNLESILEDIIGED
-492 KLADAIKK
+492 VTSIYYVSGSAEH
-500 QDSSFRYNNVN
+500 
-511 TITVVGTPSRVTL
+511 VTL
-524 KDGKTTLSN
+524 KVG
-533 GSSVTDGF
+533 GSTISSSKKIDDDL
-541 TIYADEAYIGDAS
+541 TIYADRGVIGTGS
-554 FQLKVNN
+554 FQLLVNGKT
-561 NYVVTMYLT
+561 VTLN
-570 VDSKGEIKDT
+570 VPIEGKEKIDET
-580 VTGTSAGKSVTFT
+580 VTGTSVNSSVSIK
-593 NSDYDYLYIYEGSS
+593 NNDYKYLFVYTGSNFS
-607 FKTEK
+607 NDLYNGEWNKNTSYSAWKKVAENGEYKVDASAFKN
-612 YDGDW
+612 
-617 SKTSTAPKGWKPVA
+617 KTSV
-631 QNKDYTVS
+631 
-639 SSAFDRNGKA
+639 
-649 TLYVVAVDDDIAST
+649 TLYVVGVDDDGVAST
-663 GTITVSQKSY
+663 GKITVSQKSY

-682 KSVSFSQKDFED
+682 KSVSFNQKDFES

-699 AEDNGN
+699 ADDNGD
-705 YNPKKD
+705 YNSRKD
-711 EITFDH
+711 EISFDH
-717 AVLTSSIPSAKSE
+717 AVLTSSIPSTKSE
-730 GTLYYGSTEITSSNR
+730 GTLYYGSTEITSSNK
-745 SKTEMTDMDK
+745 SKTDMTDMDK

-797 ISVVKEDIT
+797 ISVVKEDIV
-806 YTVGIDDTVQMTAR
+806 YTVGIDDTVQLTAR

-826 QDAKTSYRKAELD
+826 QDAKTSYRKSTLD

-852 YAYGGLYRSYSTYST
+852 YAYGGLYRSYSSYST

-907 PFTVYGTKGE
+907 PFTVYGTKNE

-983 TPEPT
+983 SPEPT

-1019 GSTATTFSP
+1019 GTNATTFSP

-1048 SGNYT
+1048 SGYYS

>member
-47 QATDNDLTVSGT
+47 NATDNDAYTVTGSLSISPSTTTVVSGT
-59 KAIEVGDTTT
+59 NSTTLTASQNFTVVKNATSNPGTVATTLENPTILYSWSGPGVTDSKTSTLTLTNLTTTSASETNPYTCTVTIKDGDTLVATREATATITVTNGQKAFEDATNKTVTYQGRTYTVPAGANPSVTIDTFGEETT
-69 LSVSVPTTVKVGEKT
+69 IESLTAKVG
-84 YNVKSTD
+84 STD
-91 PETTATW
+91 TTITKTA
-98 TIDSNSTSKVEFV
+98 DN
-111 GASSSTNSV
+111 
-120 TVKGKAAGDATVNV
+120 
-134 SMTFTYITSEAGA
+134 TFT
-147 TETTATTTL
+147 L
-156 NGSATVNVKSA
+156 KSV
-167 DEAFRKA
+167 DGKY
-174 ITSVTLNGHSFNVS
+174 SVTLTVAPQKVNPTPTVS
-188 NVSNN
+188 ITNN
-193 TLTFKLIGSESVGS
+193 LPT
-207 VGTTTSNLGTSDTTY
+207 
-222 GTISYTLN
+222 N
-230 TEKTQLTISGTKAST
+230 TKAISGQK
-245 KQAVSAVFTV
+245 VS
-255 STSTVASPTVTVK
+255 
-268 ANGTAY
+268 
-274 NSSSSP
+274 
-280 LTIYAGQKIELTASG
+280 LTADYSRKAPG
-295 YDGNNDATYTWS
+295 KNITYAWS
-307 ASNSA
+307 ASNGAEISGNGA
-312 NSPAGKGD
+312 
-320 PAVSATWTAPSSA
+320 SATWTPKSA
-333 SASGDTYTLTC
+333 GTNQ
-344 TVTEKGG
+344 TVTVIVYEGESEAARYA
-351 ATTNGVVYV
+351 ATYDVDADNNEIKAIDNKTSYTVSSTTPITIPAPALYDKTTGNRVTDASISVSWENYNSRYISTRQSGNDLVVTGLRTNDSGV
-360 KVLNDPYHSAYANS
+360 KV
-374 TREYT
+374 T
-379 IVPSSGTNYCDIDKP
+379 
-394 VLKGT
+394 
-399 GVNDITSSD
+399 
-408 NGYSVKFAVTS
+408 
-419 GELYVTVDESSG
+419 
-431 RVTKRSSLTRSGTAT
+431 
-446 IKATITY
+446 ATITY
-453 KSKTYDPLTYTVNIS
+453 KTKTYSIDYTVYVSALDGKLDEVVNGSSLNFDLGDLEKLAENAVYKVDKTNVTIKSVRILTLPTSSDGVVYSNSRLSSKVSVPYTVGSSDELYFDAADGFLGTASMTIEATDSRNNRYNVTVNIP
-468 ELDSKLNSIVN
+468 
-479 GDSDSYRQSDIQD
+479 
-492 KLADAIKK
+492 
-500 QDSSFRYNNVN
+500 
-511 TITVVGTPSRVTL
+511 VVG
-524 KDGKTTLSN
+524 DKT
-533 GSSVTDGF
+533 
-541 TIYADEAYIGDAS
+541 
-554 FQLKVNN
+554 
-561 NYVVTMYLT
+561 
-570 VDSKGEIKDT
+570 IKDT

-593 NSDYDYLYIYEGSS
+593 NSDYKYLYY
-607 FKTEK
+607 TT
-612 YDGDW
+612 
-617 SKTSTAPKGWKPVA
+617 SKVT
-631 QNKDYTVS
+631 DYTGH
-639 SSAFDRNGKA
+639 FDGTSESGYTLVKEDKDITITASQFDKNGKV
-649 TLYVVAVDDDIAST
+649 TLYVVGVDKDGVAST

-682 KSVSFSQKDFED
+682 KSVTFNQKDFES

-705 YNPKKD
+705 YNSRKD
-711 EITFDH
+711 EISFDH

-730 GTLYYGSTEITSSNR
+730 GTLYYGSTEITSSNK
-745 SKTEMTDMDK
+745 SKTDMTDMDK

-762 KPSKDTV
+762 KPSKGTV

-806 YTVGIDDTVQMTAR
+806 YTVGIDDTVQLTAR

-826 QDAKTSYRKAELD
+826 QDAKTSYRKSTLD

-852 YAYGGLYRSYSTYST
+852 YAYGGLYRSYSSYST

-907 PFTVYGTKGE
+907 PFTVYGTKNE

-937 ASDFFYEP
+937 PGDFFYEP

-983 TPEPT
+983 SPEPT

-1048 SGNYT
+1048 SGYYS

>member
-1 MPMYEKGS
+1 
-9 VRAEPRSK
+9 
-17 QQERMKKI
+17 

-47 QATDNDLTVSGT
+47 NAADQALADG
-59 KAIEVGDTTT
+59 
-69 LSVSVPTTVKVGEKT
+69 
-84 YNVKSTD
+84 Y
-91 PETTATW
+91 
-98 TIDSNSTSKVEFV
+98 
-111 GASSSTNSV
+111 
-120 TVKGKAAGDATVNV
+120 
-134 SMTFTYITSEAGA
+134 
-147 TETTATTTL
+147 TL
-156 NGSATVNVKSA
+156 NGSFSVTADKESVASVETVNLTAANITATKTDAESQPTFTYTYTWGSGATVTQADTKTATATPITTNPAGETKTYSCTLVITDTTNSVKVLEETKSV
-167 DEAFRKA
+167 RV
-174 ITSVTLNGHSFNVS
+174 SVTNAQAAFEAAVKQAT
-188 NVSNN
+188 V
-193 TLTFKLIGSESVGS
+193 TFKGRTYSANP
-207 VGTTTSNLGTSDTTY
+207 GTTTFAIDLFGSETLPTSGNDMPTISVSDPYKSTTLVYTNSKWDAQY
-222 GTISYTLN
+222 GTGGSALSCDVTL
-230 TEKTQLTISGTKAST
+230 TATKVT
-245 KQAVSAVFTV
+245 PD
-255 STSTVASPTVTVK
+255 PTVTITNNLPTNTN
-268 ANGTAY
+268 AL
-274 NSSSSP
+274 S
-280 LTIYAGQKIELTASG
+280 GQKVSLTADYSHKDSG
-295 YDGNNDATYTWS
+295 KNITYTWS
-307 ASNSA
+307 ASDGAKITGNGA
-312 NSPAGKGD
+312 N
-320 PAVSATWTAPSSA
+320 ATWEPTKSGAGQTVTVTVNEGNTAVVSKTA
-333 SASGDTYTLTC
+333 TYTVDPDNNKIKAIDDKTSY
-344 TVTEKGG
+344 TVSS
-351 ATTNGVVYV
+351 TTPITIYAPALYDKTTGNRVTDASISVSWEDYNSRYISTRLSGNDLVVTGLRTNDSGV
-360 KVLNDPYHSAYANS
+360 KV
-374 TREYT
+374 T
-379 IVPSSGTNYCDIDKP
+379 
-394 VLKGT
+394 
-399 GVNDITSSD
+399 
-408 NGYSVKFAVTS
+408 
-419 GELYVTVDESSG
+419 
-431 RVTKRSSLTRSGTAT
+431 
-446 IKATITY
+446 ATITY
-453 KSKTYDPLTYTVNIS
+453 KTKTYSIDYTVYVSALDGKLDEVVNGSSLNFDLGDLEKLAENAVYKVDKTDVTIKSVRILTLPTSSDGVVYSNSRLSSKVSVPYTVGSSDELYFDAADGFLGTASMTIEATDSRNNRYNVTVNIP
-468 ELDSKLNSIVN
+468 
-479 GDSDSYRQSDIQD
+479 
-492 KLADAIKK
+492 
-500 QDSSFRYNNVN
+500 
-511 TITVVGTPSRVTL
+511 VVG
-524 KDGKTTLSN
+524 DKT
-533 GSSVTDGF
+533 
-541 TIYADEAYIGDAS
+541 
-554 FQLKVNN
+554 
-561 NYVVTMYLT
+561 
-570 VDSKGEIKDT
+570 IKDT

-593 NSDYDYLYIYEGSS
+593 NSDYKYLYY
-607 FKTEK
+607 TT
-612 YDGDW
+612 
-617 SKTSTAPKGWKPVA
+617 SKVT
-631 QNKDYTVS
+631 DYTGH
-639 SSAFDRNGKA
+639 FDGTSESGYTLVKEDKDITITASQFDKNGKV
-649 TLYVVAVDDDIAST
+649 TLYVVGVDKDGVAST

-694 FLEDY
+694 FLENY
-699 AEDNGN
+699 AEDDGK

-745 SKTEMTDMDK
+745 SKTDMTDMDK

-806 YTVGIDDTVQMTAR
+806 YTVGIDDTVQLTAR

-826 QDAKTSYRKAELD
+826 QDAKTSYRKSTLD

-852 YAYGGLYRSYSTYST
+852 YAYGGLYRSYSSYST

-896 RWAEAGKTVYI
+896 RWAEAGKTIYI

-937 ASDFFYEP
+937 PGDFFYEP

-983 TPEPT
+983 SPEPT

-1019 GSTATTFSP
+1019 GTNATTFSP

-1048 SGNYT
+1048 SGYYS

>member
-1 MPMYEKGS
+1 
-9 VRAEPRSK
+9 
-17 QQERMKKI
+17 

-47 QATDNDLTVSGT
+47 RAADDDGYSVKFNNAATVTIDMSAET
-59 KAIEVGDTTT
+59 K
-69 LSVSVPTTVKVGEKT
+69 
-84 YNVKSTD
+84 
-91 PETTATW
+91 TATATATAPNDVTPTNYVW
-98 TIDSNSTSKVEFV
+98 
-111 GASSSTNSV
+111 SSSNTSV
-120 TVKGKAAGDATVNV
+120 ATV
-134 SMTFTYITSEAGA
+134 EKGD
-147 TETTATTTL
+147 
-156 NGSATVNVKSA
+156 NGSATVTA
-167 DEAFRKA
+167 KA
-174 ITSVTLNGHSFNVS
+174 
-188 NVSNN
+188 
-193 TLTFKLIGSESVGS
+193 K
-207 VGTTTSNLGTSDTTY
+207 
-222 GTISYTLN
+222 
-230 TEKTQLTISGTKAST
+230 
-245 KQAVSAVFTV
+245 
-255 STSTVASPTVTVK
+255 
-268 ANGTAY
+268 
-274 NSSSSP
+274 
-280 LTIYAGQKIELTASG
+280 
-295 YDGNNDATYTWS
+295 
-307 ASNSA
+307 
-312 NSPAGKGD
+312 
-320 PAVSATWTAPSSA
+320 
-333 SASGDTYTLTC
+333 
-344 TVTEKGG
+344 
-351 ATTNGVVYV
+351 
-360 KVLNDPYHSAYANS
+360 
-374 TREYT
+374 
-379 IVPSSGTNYCDIDKP
+379 
-394 VLKGT
+394 
-399 GVNDITSSD
+399 
-408 NGYSVKFAVTS
+408 
-419 GELYVTVDESSG
+419 
-431 RVTKRSSLTRSGTAT
+431 GTAT
-446 IKATITY
+446 ITCTFTVPKEGAQQEAGSGNTPQTETKTASATIKVTDVQGDANAAFAAAIKAAGITYNNRPCTINSANTTITY
-453 KSKTYDPLTYTVNIS
+453 YTIPSEDATNPWKTEPTGYVITGYNTTETGKLTISATVIGDNSVSSVSAKYTVAG
-468 ELDSKLNSIVN
+468 L
-479 GDSDSYRQSDIQD
+479 
-492 KLADAIKK
+492 
-500 QDSSFRYNNVN
+500 
-511 TITVVGTPSRVTL
+511 TL
-524 KDGKTTLSN
+524 KSSITGNEASTEQVLSN
-533 GSSVTDGF
+533 GSITLTATYTGGTSNITYQWD
-541 TIYADEAYIGDAS
+541 IGDGNGYKNGTYQKTFSGSDLTVGKTYTIHCKVLENGVEAGTKDCTITVKDAS
-554 FQLKVNN
+554 KFSIETDPVALTMTDKTKTRDISATLKGNGVSVNNSSVKYSFTSNNTSIATVSQASKDSYRATVKLVGTGETYIKVTAEYLGGKIEKKVAFVGEVHEVTLDAVENGKNETYSYSKLLSDANSVFKLITIKSIKVNTPVSN
-561 NYVVTMYLT
+561 TYGTLKASTRYSDDYVFEAASGKIGVFTFNVTAYTGTSLSGDSYTVTFSIPVTPIETTYESQYPQPTGTSTSNYKYSVDVPDGYKSYYVVAKNPSKAPTDYSEKLSGTRDSYSGSTLYTLSESDFDKNGKCDLYVVTY
-570 VDSKGEIKDT
+570 D
-580 VTGTSAGKSVTFT
+580 KS
-593 NSDYDYLYIYEGSS
+593 SDAYYGVISVYK
-607 FKTEK
+607 KT
-612 YDGDW
+612 
-617 SKTSTAPKGWKPVA
+617 
-631 QNKDYTVS
+631 
-639 SSAFDRNGKA
+639 
-649 TLYVVAVDDDIAST
+649 
-663 GTITVSQKSY
+663 Y
-673 DINYNVVAG
+673 DITYNVVAG
-682 KSVSFSQKDFED
+682 KTVTFDQKAFDS

-717 AVLTSSIPSAKSE
+717 ATLNSLPTAKSE
-730 GTLYYGSTEITSSNR
+730 GTLYYSGSEVTSSTNKR
-745 SKTEMTDMDK
+745 AEYTDMDK
-755 VSFDSVS
+755 MTFEAVA

-785 KPDKVNYDVNVV
+785 KPDKVDYYVNVV

-806 YTVGIDDTVQMTAR
+806 YTVGIDDTVQLTAR

-826 QDAKTSYRKAELD
+826 QDARTSYRKAELD

-852 YAYGGLYRSYSTYST
+852 YAYGGLYRSYSSYST

-907 PFTVYGTKGE
+907 PFTVYGTKNE

-983 TPEPT
+983 SPEPT

-1019 GSTATTFSP
+1019 GTNATTFSP

-1048 SGNYT
+1048 SGNYS

>member
-1 MPMYEKGS
+1 MYEKGS

-47 QATDNDLTVSGT
+47 NAADSITATASSIKVGETTTLTAFDKPTEVTVEGTKYTVTSDAPTYNWTSGTPAHATVPDDGHTSNTVVVTGVAAGNSVITCTMTVSYTIPAHAQVAESTAQTTVSDTYTVTVTDPQAAFEAAVKQATVTFKGRTYSANGTTTFAIDLFGSETLPTSGTDMPTISVSDPYKSTTLVYGTTNSNKPKWVAQYGTGGSALSCDVTLNATKVSTDPTVSISNNLPVNT
-59 KAIEVGDTTT
+59 KAI
-69 LSVSVPTTVKVGEKT
+69 S
-84 YNVKSTD
+84 
-91 PETTATW
+91 
-98 TIDSNSTSKVEFV
+98 
-111 GASSSTNSV
+111 
-120 TVKGKAAGDATVNV
+120 
-134 SMTFTYITSEAGA
+134 
-147 TETTATTTL
+147 
-156 NGSATVNVKSA
+156 
-167 DEAFRKA
+167 
-174 ITSVTLNGHSFNVS
+174 
-188 NVSNN
+188 
-193 TLTFKLIGSESVGS
+193 
-207 VGTTTSNLGTSDTTY
+207 
-222 GTISYTLN
+222 
-230 TEKTQLTISGTKAST
+230 
-245 KQAVSAVFTV
+245 
-255 STSTVASPTVTVK
+255 
-268 ANGTAY
+268 
-274 NSSSSP
+274 
-280 LTIYAGQKIELTASG
+280 GQKVSLTADYSRKSSG
-295 YDGNNDATYTWS
+295 KNITYAWS
-307 ASNSA
+307 ASNGAEISGNGA
-312 NSPAGKGD
+312 
-320 PAVSATWTAPSSA
+320 SATWTPKSA
-333 SASGDTYTLTC
+333 GTNQ
-344 TVTEKGG
+344 TVTVIVYEGKSEAARYA
-351 ATTNGVVYV
+351 ATYDVDADNNKIKAIDDKTSYTVSSTTPITIPAPALYDKTTGNRVTDASISVSWEDYNSRYISTRQSGNDLVVTGLRTNDSGV
-360 KVLNDPYHSAYANS
+360 KV
-374 TREYT
+374 T
-379 IVPSSGTNYCDIDKP
+379 
-394 VLKGT
+394 
-399 GVNDITSSD
+399 
-408 NGYSVKFAVTS
+408 
-419 GELYVTVDESSG
+419 
-431 RVTKRSSLTRSGTAT
+431 
-446 IKATITY
+446 ATITY
-453 KSKTYDPLTYTVNIS
+453 KTKTYSIDYTVYVSALDGKLDEVVNGSSLNFDLGDLEKLAENAVYKVDKTDVTIKSVRILTLPTSSDGVVYSNSRLSSKVSVPYTVGSSDELYFDAADGFLGTASMTIEATDSRNNRYNVTVNIP
-468 ELDSKLNSIVN
+468 
-479 GDSDSYRQSDIQD
+479 
-492 KLADAIKK
+492 
-500 QDSSFRYNNVN
+500 
-511 TITVVGTPSRVTL
+511 VVG
-524 KDGKTTLSN
+524 DKT
-533 GSSVTDGF
+533 
-541 TIYADEAYIGDAS
+541 
-554 FQLKVNN
+554 
-561 NYVVTMYLT
+561 
-570 VDSKGEIKDT
+570 IKDT

-593 NSDYDYLYIYEGSS
+593 NSDYKYLYY
-607 FKTEK
+607 TT
-612 YDGDW
+612 
-617 SKTSTAPKGWKPVA
+617 SKVT
-631 QNKDYTVS
+631 DYTGH
-639 SSAFDRNGKA
+639 FDGTSESGYTLVKEDKDITITASQFDKNGKV
-649 TLYVVAVDDDIAST
+649 TLYVVGVDKDGVAST

-682 KSVSFSQKDFED
+682 KSVSFSQKDFES

-717 AVLTSSIPSAKSE
+717 ATLNSLPTAKSE
-730 GTLYYGSTEITSSNR
+730 GTLYYGGSEVTSTSNR
-745 SKTEMTDMDK
+745 KAEYTDMDK
-755 VSFDSVS
+755 MTFEAVA
-762 KPSKDTV
+762 KPTKDTV

-806 YTVGIDDTVQMTAR
+806 YTVGIDDTVQLTAR

-826 QDAKTSYRKAELD
+826 QDARTSYRKAELD

-852 YAYGGLYRSYSTYST
+852 YAYGGLYRSYSSYST

-907 PFTVYGTKGE
+907 PFTVYGTKNE

-983 TPEPT
+983 SPEPT

-1019 GSTATTFSP
+1019 GTNATTFSP

-1048 SGNYT
+1048 SGYYS

-1067 YNAILWAVGKGITQG
+1067 YNAILWAVGKGITDG

-1089 PYASCTRGEAV
+1089 PYASCTRGQAV

>member
-1 MPMYEKGS
+1 
-9 VRAEPRSK
+9 
-17 QQERMKKI
+17 

-47 QATDNDLTVSGT
+47 RAASDSGYSIAEDWTVDVSATDAQKSKNVSVTVPSADTATAYSWTSSNTSAVTVTSTQDSGKDTAAATIRAVAKGSAVITCTVTVRDTSVGAAGNATVTKKAEMTVNVTDVQGDFAAATKKVTYRDREYAVSSNSATVYYFGEDSLDTSKLGIKVDGNNAATMTRKESSGNTWIVKASNADNAPSVEITINSQKTTPTVSITPGFGANSPIKGHT
-59 KAIEVGDTTT
+59 YTMSANYANTYNSTDVTAG
-69 LSVSVPTTVKVGEKT
+69 TVKYV
-84 YNVKSTD
+84 
-91 PETTATW
+91 W
-98 TIDSNSTSKVEFV
+98 TVEHGGSSNSTT
-111 GASSSTNSV
+111 ASTSSTFNWKP
-120 TVKGKAAGDATVNV
+120 TD
-134 SMTFTYITSEAGA
+134 E
-147 TETTATTTL
+147 
-156 NGSATVNVKSA
+156 GS
-167 DEAFRKA
+167 
-174 ITSVTLNGHSFNVS
+174 
-188 NVSNN
+188 
-193 TLTFKLIGSESVGS
+193 
-207 VGTTTSNLGTSDTTY
+207 Y
-222 GTISYTLN
+222 
-230 TEKTQLTISGTKAST
+230 
-245 KQAVSAVFTV
+245 
-255 STSTVASPTVTVK
+255 
-268 ANGTAY
+268 
-274 NSSSSP
+274 
-280 LTIYAGQKIELTASG
+280 KI
-295 YDGNNDATYTWS
+295 
-307 ASNSA
+307 
-312 NSPAGKGD
+312 
-320 PAVSATWTAPSSA
+320 
-333 SASGDTYTLTC
+333 TC
-344 TVTEKGG
+344 TVTEGSSPA
-351 ATTNGVVYV
+351 ATHY
-360 KVLNDPYHSAYANS
+360 
-374 TREYT
+374 E
-379 IVPSSGTNYCDIDKP
+379 
-394 VLKGT
+394 
-399 GVNDITSSD
+399 
-408 NGYSVKFAVTS
+408 
-419 GELYVTVDESSG
+419 
-431 RVTKRSSLTRSGTAT
+431 
-446 IKATITY
+446 
-453 KSKTYDPLTYTVNIS
+453 TYTVVAEPYQAIS
-468 ELDSKLNSIVN
+468 SN
-479 GDSDSYRQSDIQD
+479 
-492 KLADAIKK
+492 
-500 QDSSFRYNNVN
+500 
-511 TITVVGTPSRVTL
+511 
-524 KDGKTTLSN
+524 DGKTTLSLTPDSN
-533 GSSVTDGF
+533 TVYINTPRIQSKTDSKVVYGTSDTAPNTVTWKGLDYKDSSDSRVVKISGHDVTGLKKGTAKVIATVEFRGAEYTVEYTINVTSLDADTSSVTNGDEIEYTQRELKNLLEDAIDDVYSSFSSNDITSIKLVENASGYLTLKDDSTTLRTGNSIDGTL
-541 TIYADEAYIGDAS
+541 TIAAKKGYIGDAT
-554 FQLKVNN
+554 FKLIVNN
-561 NYVVTMYLT
+561 RYTVTLT
-570 VDSKGEIKDT
+570 VRVDGDKDIKDT
-580 VTGTSAGKSVTFT
+580 VTGTSANKSVTFT
-593 NSDYDYLYIYEGSS
+593 NSDYDSLYIYTGSN
-607 FKTEK
+607 FRTEK

-617 SKTSTAPKGWKPVA
+617 SKTSGHTDWKLVSK
-631 QNKDYTVS
+631 NKDYTVS
-639 SSAFDRNGKA
+639 TSAFDRNGKA

-682 KSVSFSQKDFED
+682 KSVTFNQKDFES

-699 AEDNGN
+699 AEDNGK

-711 EITFDH
+711 DISFDH

-852 YAYGGLYRSYSTYST
+852 YAYGGLYRSYSSYST

-907 PFTVYGTKGE
+907 PFTVYGTKNE

-983 TPEPT
+983 SPEPT

-1048 SGNYT
+1048 SGYYS

-1100 TFLYRYVNGVK
+1100 TFLYRYINGVK

>member
-47 QATDNDLTVSGT
+47 NATDNGAYTVTGSLSISPSTTTVVSGT
-59 KAIEVGDTTT
+59 NSTTLTASQNFTVVKNATSNRVTEATTLENPTILYSWSGTGVTDSKTSTLTLTNLTTTSASETKTYTCTVTIKDGDTLVATREATATITVTNGQKAFEDATNKTVTYQGRTYTVPAGAKPSVMIDTFGEETT
-69 LSVSVPTTVKVGEKT
+69 IESLTAKVG
-84 YNVKSTD
+84 STD
-91 PETTATW
+91 TTITQ
-98 TIDSNSTSKVEFV
+98 TTDK
-111 GASSSTNSV
+111 
-120 TVKGKAAGDATVNV
+120 
-134 SMTFTYITSEAGA
+134 TFT
-147 TETTATTTL
+147 L
-156 NGSATVNVKSA
+156 KSV
-167 DEAFRKA
+167 DGKY
-174 ITSVTLNGHSFNVS
+174 SVTLTVAQQKVNPTPTVS
-188 NVSNN
+188 ITNN
-193 TLTFKLIGSESVGS
+193 LPT
-207 VGTTTSNLGTSDTTY
+207 
-222 GTISYTLN
+222 N
-230 TEKTQLTISGTKAST
+230 TKAISGQK
-245 KQAVSAVFTV
+245 VS
-255 STSTVASPTVTVK
+255 
-268 ANGTAY
+268 
-274 NSSSSP
+274 
-280 LTIYAGQKIELTASG
+280 LTADYSRKAPG
-295 YDGNNDATYTWS
+295 KNITYAWS
-307 ASNSA
+307 ASNGAEISGNGA
-312 NSPAGKGD
+312 
-320 PAVSATWTAPSSA
+320 SATWTPKSA
-333 SASGDTYTLTC
+333 GTNQ
-344 TVTEKGG
+344 TVTVIVYEGESEAARYA
-351 ATTNGVVYV
+351 ATYDVDADNNEIKAIDNKTSYTVSSTTPITIPAPALYDKTTGNRVTDASISVSWENYNSRYISTRQSGNDLVVTGLRTNDSGV
-360 KVLNDPYHSAYANS
+360 KV
-374 TREYT
+374 T
-379 IVPSSGTNYCDIDKP
+379 
-394 VLKGT
+394 
-399 GVNDITSSD
+399 
-408 NGYSVKFAVTS
+408 
-419 GELYVTVDESSG
+419 
-431 RVTKRSSLTRSGTAT
+431 
-446 IKATITY
+446 ATITY
-453 KSKTYDPLTYTVNIS
+453 KTKTYSIDYTVYVSALDGKLDEVVNGSSLNFDLGDLEKLAENAVYKVDKTNVTFKSVRILTLPTSSDGVVYSNSRLSSKVSVPYTVGSSDELYFDAADGFLGTASMTIEATDSRNNRYNVTVNIP
-468 ELDSKLNSIVN
+468 
-479 GDSDSYRQSDIQD
+479 
-492 KLADAIKK
+492 
-500 QDSSFRYNNVN
+500 
-511 TITVVGTPSRVTL
+511 VVG
-524 KDGKTTLSN
+524 DKT
-533 GSSVTDGF
+533 
-541 TIYADEAYIGDAS
+541 
-554 FQLKVNN
+554 
-561 NYVVTMYLT
+561 
-570 VDSKGEIKDT
+570 IKDT

-593 NSDYDYLYIYEGSS
+593 NSDYKYLYY
-607 FKTEK
+607 TT
-612 YDGDW
+612 
-617 SKTSTAPKGWKPVA
+617 SKVT
-631 QNKDYTVS
+631 DYTGH
-639 SSAFDRNGKA
+639 FDGTSESGYTLVKEDKDITITASQFDKNGKV
-649 TLYVVAVDDDIAST
+649 TLYVVGVDKDGVAST

-682 KSVSFSQKDFED
+682 KSVTFNQKDFES

-705 YNPKKD
+705 YNSRKD
-711 EITFDH
+711 EISFDH

-730 GTLYYGSTEITSSNR
+730 GTLYYGSTEITSSNK
-745 SKTEMTDMDK
+745 SKTDMTDMDK

-762 KPSKDTV
+762 KPSKGTV
-769 TLTFRVYGEIE
+769 TLTFKVYGDLYKNGSSKKTEV
-780 KPNSR
+780 K
-785 KPDKVNYDVNVV
+785 YDVNVV

-806 YTVGIDDTVQMTAR
+806 YTVGIDDTVQLTAR

-826 QDAKTSYRKAELD
+826 QDAKTSYRKSTLD

-852 YAYGGLYRSYSTYST
+852 YAYGGLYRSYSSYST

-907 PFTVYGTKGE
+907 PFTVYGTKNE

-1019 GSTATTFSP
+1019 GTNATTFSP

-1048 SGNYT
+1048 SGYYS

>member
-47 QATDNDLTVSGT
+47 QADTVTSDDGYSISFVKSSIDKTGGNADAAETTIASVKLPSGVTPASYSWESKDTSKATVQMDSTDNSKATVTAVAKGSAQIVCTVTLQSGSGT
-59 KAIEVGDTTT
+59 KKAAAEITVTDAKADAQKAFEDSITHVKYEDRSYEINKTSGTWTATVKYLGSTAPTTGFSTNVSGVTAT
-69 LSVSVPTTVKVGEKT
+69 LTDSTLTLTKGANSKKLTLTLTPVSLTVPSITATGVTSNTIREGEKGVLTAVYTSALGTADADLTYEWYNGTNKIARSDSKTLKLDDKLTFPASNTPYSITVKVKDNGVTQESVPYSLTVNADTHRVLPDYPYTTMATGESQFLKLTVKDGTETNTNPTLSTVWSVENGKNSYISLSDKT
-84 YNVKSTD
+84 NKQA
-91 PETTATW
+91 TATAG
-98 TIDSNSTSKVEFV
+98 ST
-111 GASSSTNSV
+111 
-120 TVKGKAAGDATVNV
+120 
-134 SMTFTYITSEAGA
+134 
-147 TETTATTTL
+147 
-156 NGSATVNVKSA
+156 
-167 DEAFRKA
+167 
-174 ITSVTLNGHSFNVS
+174 
-188 NVSNN
+188 
-193 TLTFKLIGSESVGS
+193 
-207 VGTTTSNLGTSDTTY
+207 
-222 GTISYTLN
+222 
-230 TEKTQLTISGTKAST
+230 
-245 KQAVSAVFTV
+245 
-255 STSTVASPTVTVK
+255 
-268 ANGTAY
+268 
-274 NSSSSP
+274 
-280 LTIYAGQKIELTASG
+280 
-295 YDGNNDATYTWS
+295 
-307 ASNSA
+307 
-312 NSPAGKGD
+312 
-320 PAVSATWTAPSSA
+320 
-333 SASGDTYTLTC
+333 
-344 TVTEKGG
+344 
-351 ATTNGVVYV
+351 
-360 KVLNDPYHSAYANS
+360 
-374 TREYT
+374 
-379 IVPSSGTNYCDIDKP
+379 
-394 VLKGT
+394 
-399 GVNDITSSD
+399 
-408 NGYSVKFAVTS
+408 
-419 GELYVTVDESSG
+419 SG
-431 RVTKRSSLTRSGTAT
+431 RVTVTAVV
-446 IKATITY
+446 TY
-453 KSKTYDPLTYTVNIS
+453 LNKDYTVEFPIKI
-468 ELDSKLNSIVN
+468 EALDDTIASVTN
-479 GDSDSYRQSDIQD
+479 GDSNSYDDSELESLVTKI
-492 KLADAIKK
+492 IKK
-500 QDSSFRYNNVN
+500 KDSSFTASKIQKITLETAPSTMLELYDRNSFTSSHKYSKGD
-511 TITVVGTPSRVTL
+511 TISDL
-524 KDGKTTLSN
+524 
-533 GSSVTDGF
+533 
-541 TIYADEAYIGDAS
+541 YISAKAGYLGEDS
-554 FQLKVNN
+554 FQLKVYSTQNGVSP
-561 NYVVTMYLT
+561 YIVTLKVPVVG
-570 VDSKGEIKDT
+570 DKDIKDT
-580 VTGTSAGKSVTFT
+580 VTGTAAGKSVTFT
-593 NSDYDYLYIYEGSS
+593 NSDYKYLYYTTSKVTDHTGH
-607 FKTEK
+607 F
-612 YDGDW
+612 DG
-617 SKTSTAPKGWKPVA
+617 TSVSGYTLVKEDKDVTVTASQFGNNNSV
-631 QNKDYTVS
+631 
-639 SSAFDRNGKA
+639 
-649 TLYVVAVDDDIAST
+649 TLYVVGVDKDGVAST

-682 KSVSFSQKDFED
+682 KSVNFDQKAFED

-699 AEDNGN
+699 AEDNDD
-705 YNPKKD
+705 YNPRKD

-730 GTLYYGSTEITSSNR
+730 GTLYYGSTEITSSNK
-745 SKTEMTDMDK
+745 SKTDMTDMDK

-769 TLTFRVYGEIE
+769 SLTFRVYGEIE

-806 YTVGIDDTVQMTAR
+806 YTVGIDDTVQLTAR

-826 QDAKTSYRKAELD
+826 QDARTSYRKAELD

-852 YAYGGLYRSYSTYST
+852 YAYGGLYRSYSSYST

-907 PFTVYGTKGE
+907 PFTVYGTKNE

-983 TPEPT
+983 SPEPT

-1019 GSTATTFSP
+1019 GTNATTFSP

-1048 SGNYT
+1048 SGYYS

>member
-47 QATDNDLTVSGT
+47 NATDNDAYTVTGSLSISPSTTTVVSGT
-59 KAIEVGDTTT
+59 NSTTLTASQNFTVEKNATSNPGTVATTLENPTILYSWSGTGVTDSKTSTLTLTNLTTTSASETKPYTCTVTIKDGDTLVATRKAT
-69 LSVSVPTTVKVGEKT
+69 ATITVTNGQKAFEDATNKTVTYQGRTYTVPGGANPSVTIDTFGDEAIDNLTAKVGGTDTTITKT
-84 YNVKSTD
+84 ADN
-91 PETTATW
+91 
-98 TIDSNSTSKVEFV
+98 
-111 GASSSTNSV
+111 
-120 TVKGKAAGDATVNV
+120 
-134 SMTFTYITSEAGA
+134 TFT
-147 TETTATTTL
+147 L
-156 NGSATVNVKSA
+156 KSVDNA
-167 DEAFRKA
+167 Y
-174 ITSVTLNGHSFNVS
+174 SVTLTTTPSKVTGQ
-188 NVSNN
+188 
-193 TLTFKLIGSESVGS
+193 TLTIDKGASV
-207 VGTTTSNLGTSDTTY
+207 
-222 GTISYTLN
+222 TLY
-230 TEKTQLTISGTKAST
+230 E
-245 KQAVSAVFTV
+245 
-255 STSTVASPTVTVK
+255 
-268 ANGTAY
+268 
-274 NSSSSP
+274 
-280 LTIYAGQKIELTASG
+280 GQQIELTATYSRAN
-295 YDGNNDATYTWS
+295 GNKNVSYAWTSNPDATFRNDTSAKAIFKAPTSVSSDTNYT
-307 ASNSA
+307 
-312 NSPAGKGD
+312 
-320 PAVSATWTAPSSA
+320 V
-333 SASGDTYTLTC
+333 TC
-344 TVTEKGG
+344 TVKEGDTTAKTANITITVKDDPYSPNRNGESSSKTI
-351 ATTNGVVYV
+351 ATNG
-360 KVLNDPYHSAYANS
+360 L
-374 TREYT
+374 
-379 IVPSSGTNYCDIDKP
+379 TNYCTFSAPI
-394 VLKGT
+394 LY
-399 GVNDITSSD
+399 SSTASTHSISY
-408 NGYSVKFAVTS
+408 GTS
-419 GELYVTVDESSG
+419 GFDIAWAVERGSALVKTEKQSNGSCKVTA
-431 RVTKRSSLTRSGTAT
+431 LTAARSGSAT
-446 IKATITY
+446 ITATITY
-453 KSKTYDPLTYTVNIS
+453 MGKQYPALEYTIDIS
-468 ELDSKLNSIVN
+468 ALDAELSSIVN

-500 QDSSFRYNNVN
+500 QDSSFRYNNIN

-593 NSDYDYLYIYEGSS
+593 NSDYDYLYIYEGSTS
-607 FKTEK
+607 FKSDM
-612 YDGDW
+612 YNGDW
-617 SKTSTAPKGWKPVA
+617 SKTSYAPRSWKPVA

-682 KSVSFSQKDFED
+682 KSVSFNQKDFES

-730 GTLYYGSTEITSSNR
+730 GTLYYGSTEITSSNK
-745 SKTEMTDMDK
+745 SKTDMTDMDK

-762 KPSKDTV
+762 KPSRDTV

-806 YTVGIDDTVQMTAR
+806 YTVGIDDTVQLTAR

-852 YAYGGLYRSYSTYST
+852 YAYGGLYRSYSSYST

-907 PFTVYGTKGE
+907 PFTVYGTKNE

-983 TPEPT
+983 SPEPT

-1019 GSTATTFSP
+1019 GTNATTFSP

-1048 SGNYT
+1048 SGYYS

>member
-9 VRAEPRSK
+9 VRAGPRSK

-47 QATDNDLTVSGT
+47 NAADSITATASSIKVGETTTLTAFDKPTEVTVEGTKYTVTSDAPTYNWTSGTPAHATVPDDGHTSNTVVVTGVAAGNSVITCTMTVSYTIPAHDQVDESTAQTTVSDTYTVTVTDPQVAFEAAVKQATVTFKGRTYSANGTTTFAIDLFGSETLPTSGTDMPTISVSDPYKSTTLVYTSSKWVAQYGTGGSALSCDVTLNATKVSPDPTVSISNNLPVNT
-59 KAIEVGDTTT
+59 KAISGQK
-69 LSVSVPTTVKVGEKT
+69 VSLTADYSRKSSGKNIT
-84 YNVKSTD
+84 YAWS
-91 PETTATW
+91 
-98 TIDSNSTSKVEFV
+98 
-111 GASSSTNSV
+111 ASDN
-120 TVKGKAAGDATVNV
+120 A
-134 SMTFTYITSEAGA
+134 
-147 TETTATTTL
+147 
-156 NGSATVNVKSA
+156 
-167 DEAFRKA
+167 
-174 ITSVTLNGHSFNVS
+174 
-188 NVSNN
+188 
-193 TLTFKLIGSESVGS
+193 
-207 VGTTTSNLGTSDTTY
+207 
-222 GTISYTLN
+222 
-230 TEKTQLTISGTKAST
+230 TISG
-245 KQAVSAVFTV
+245 
-255 STSTVASPTVTVK
+255 
-268 ANGTAY
+268 NGA
-274 NSSSSP
+274 
-280 LTIYAGQKIELTASG
+280 
-295 YDGNNDATYTWS
+295 
-307 ASNSA
+307 
-312 NSPAGKGD
+312 
-320 PAVSATWTAPSSA
+320 SATWTPKSA
-333 SASGDTYTLTC
+333 GTNQ
-344 TVTEKGG
+344 TVTVIVYEGRSEAARYA
-351 ATTNGVVYV
+351 ATYDVDADNNEIKAIDNKTSYTVSSTTPITIPAPALYDKTTGNRVTDASISVSWENYNSRYISTRQSGNDLVVTGLRTNDSGV
-360 KVLNDPYHSAYANS
+360 KV
-374 TREYT
+374 T
-379 IVPSSGTNYCDIDKP
+379 
-394 VLKGT
+394 
-399 GVNDITSSD
+399 
-408 NGYSVKFAVTS
+408 
-419 GELYVTVDESSG
+419 
-431 RVTKRSSLTRSGTAT
+431 
-446 IKATITY
+446 ATITY
-453 KSKTYDPLTYTVNIS
+453 KTKTYSIDYTVYVSALDGKLDEVVNGSSLNFDLGDLEKLAENAVYKVDKTNVTIKSVRILTLPTSSDGVVYSNSRLSSKVSVPYTVGSSDELYFDAADGFLGTASMTIEATDSRNNRYNVTVNIP
-468 ELDSKLNSIVN
+468 
-479 GDSDSYRQSDIQD
+479 
-492 KLADAIKK
+492 
-500 QDSSFRYNNVN
+500 
-511 TITVVGTPSRVTL
+511 VVG
-524 KDGKTTLSN
+524 DKT
-533 GSSVTDGF
+533 
-541 TIYADEAYIGDAS
+541 
-554 FQLKVNN
+554 
-561 NYVVTMYLT
+561 
-570 VDSKGEIKDT
+570 IKDT

-593 NSDYDYLYIYEGSS
+593 NSDYKYLYY
-607 FKTEK
+607 TT
-612 YDGDW
+612 
-617 SKTSTAPKGWKPVA
+617 SKVT
-631 QNKDYTVS
+631 DYTGH
-639 SSAFDRNGKA
+639 FDGTSESGYTLVKEDKDITITASQFDKNGKV
-649 TLYVVAVDDDIAST
+649 TLYVVGVDNKGVAST

-682 KSVSFSQKDFED
+682 KSVTFNQKDFES

-705 YNPKKD
+705 YNSRKD
-711 EITFDH
+711 EISFDH
-717 AVLTSSIPSAKSE
+717 AVLTSSVPSAKSE
-730 GTLYYGSTEITSSNR
+730 GTLYYGSTEITSSNK
-745 SKTEMTDMDK
+745 SKTDMTDMDK

-762 KPSKDTV
+762 KPSKGTV
-769 TLTFRVYGEIE
+769 TLTFKVYGDLYKNGSSKKTEV
-780 KPNSR
+780 K
-785 KPDKVNYDVNVV
+785 YDVNVV

-806 YTVGIDDTVQMTAR
+806 YTVGIDDTVQLTAR

-826 QDAKTSYRKAELD
+826 QDAKTSYRKSTLD

-852 YAYGGLYRSYSTYST
+852 YAYGGLYRSYSSYST

-896 RWAEAGKTVYI
+896 RWAEAGKTIYI
-907 PFTVYGTKGE
+907 PFTVYGTKNE

-983 TPEPT
+983 SPEPT

-1019 GSTATTFSP
+1019 GTNATTFSP

>member
-1 MPMYEKGS
+1 
-9 VRAEPRSK
+9 
-17 QQERMKKI
+17 

-47 QATDNDLTVSGT
+47 NAHDDTMTGATMSGDNSVRMYFTGLTYSVNTSSLKLASDNSTITPSDITYAWTATGKLVIDGDADEATVSVNATGSGSEASTLQCVVTATYTPASSESEQIATHTTTQVTQTVTKNVTVTAFSASDVSTVKVNGRTYSVSGGSVTAYYFGDTNDLGDYSATATGYTVTGVTKNTTPNKTLTIKAKRNSTAEEEKVNINLTETQATDVSVSISNNFSGNNPIVGHEYTLTATYTHANKTSDSSAIKYTWTVGNGSITNTSDPNVIKWTPDADGSCKVTCTVKEGNNKAADTAATYTVDKELFKAVSTNDSTTIALTPDHNTEEITTPAIQRKDGTGSTYTVSSSDPNKVTWKSLSYEDNSDKAYVSISGHNVTGLKKGT
-59 KAIEVGDTTT
+59 AHVIATVEFRGAEYQVRY
-69 LSVSVPTTVKVGEKT
+69 TVKV
-84 YNVKSTD
+84 
-91 PETTATW
+91 
-98 TIDSNSTSKVEFV
+98 TSLD
-111 GASSSTNSV
+111 ADTSSV
-120 TVKGKAAGDATVNV
+120 TNGGEIEYTQRELKNLLEDAIDDVYSSFSSNDITSIKLVENASGYLTLKDDSTTLRTGNSIDGTLTIAAKKGYIGDA
-134 SMTFTYITSEAGA
+134 
-147 TETTATTTL
+147 
-156 NGSATVNVKSA
+156 
-167 DEAFRKA
+167 
-174 ITSVTLNGHSFNVS
+174 
-188 NVSNN
+188 
-193 TLTFKLIGSESVGS
+193 TFKLIV
-207 VGTTTSNLGTSDTTY
+207 NNHY
-222 GTISYTLN
+222 
-230 TEKTQLTISGTKAST
+230 
-245 KQAVSAVFTV
+245 
-255 STSTVASPTVTVK
+255 TVT
-268 ANGTAY
+268 
-274 NSSSSP
+274 
-280 LTIYAGQKIELTASG
+280 
-295 YDGNNDATYTWS
+295 
-307 ASNSA
+307 
-312 NSPAGKGD
+312 
-320 PAVSATWTAPSSA
+320 
-333 SASGDTYTLTC
+333 
-344 TVTEKGG
+344 
-351 ATTNGVVYV
+351 
-360 KVLNDPYHSAYANS
+360 
-374 TREYT
+374 
-379 IVPSSGTNYCDIDKP
+379 
-394 VLKGT
+394 
-399 GVNDITSSD
+399 
-408 NGYSVKFAVTS
+408 
-419 GELYVTVDESSG
+419 
-431 RVTKRSSLTRSGTAT
+431 
-446 IKATITY
+446 
-453 KSKTYDPLTYTVNIS
+453 
-468 ELDSKLNSIVN
+468 
-479 GDSDSYRQSDIQD
+479 
-492 KLADAIKK
+492 
-500 QDSSFRYNNVN
+500 
-511 TITVVGTPSRVTL
+511 
-524 KDGKTTLSN
+524 
-533 GSSVTDGF
+533 
-541 TIYADEAYIGDAS
+541 
-554 FQLKVNN
+554 
-561 NYVVTMYLT
+561 LT
-570 VDSKGEIKDT
+570 VRVDGDKDIKDT
-580 VTGTSAGKSVTFT
+580 VTGTSANKSVTFT
-593 NSDYDYLYIYEGSS
+593 NSDYDSLYIYEGSS

-617 SKTSTAPKGWKPVA
+617 SKTSGHTDWKLVSK
-631 QNKDYTVS
+631 NKDYTVS
-639 SSAFDRNGKA
+639 TSAFDKNGKA
-649 TLYVVAVDDDIAST
+649 TLYVVAVDDGIAST

-682 KSVSFSQKDFED
+682 KSVSFNQKDFES

-699 AEDNGN
+699 AEDNGK

-717 AVLTSSIPSAKSE
+717 ATLNSLPTAKSE
-730 GTLYYGSTEITSSNR
+730 GTLYYGGSEVTSTSNR
-745 SKTEMTDMDK
+745 KAEYTDMDK
-755 VSFDSVS
+755 MTFEAVA
-762 KPSKDTV
+762 KPTKDTV

-806 YTVGIDDTVQMTAR
+806 YTVGIDDTVQLTAR

-826 QDAKTSYRKAELD
+826 QDAKTSYRKSTLD

-852 YAYGGLYRSYSTYST
+852 YAYGGLYRSYSSYST

-907 PFTVYGTKGE
+907 PFTVYGTKNE

-983 TPEPT
+983 SPEPT

-1019 GSTATTFSP
+1019 GTTATTFSP

-1048 SGNYT
+1048 SGYYS

>member
-33 LALTMILSLVIVPA
+33 LALTMVLSLVVVPA
-47 QATDNDLTVSGT
+47 RAADSLVNDGAYTVTLKDSSKESAKVGDDVTFVANIPASVKVSDGSTEYDGTVSYSWSIGNAYQAKNPTTSSEFTATAKSTASSGNST
-59 KAIEVGDTTT
+59 KATCEFTITYNNDKTIKVNK
-69 LSVSVPTTVKVGEKT
+69 SVSLPVVDAQYDFE
-84 YNVKSTD
+84 
-91 PETTATW
+91 
-98 TIDSNSTSKVEFV
+98 
-111 GASSSTNSV
+111 SS
-120 TVKGKAAGDATVNV
+120 
-134 SMTFTYITSEAGA
+134 IT
-147 TETTATTTL
+147 
-156 NGSATVNVKSA
+156 K
-167 DEAFRKA
+167 
-174 ITSVTLNGHSFNVS
+174 I
-188 NVSNN
+188 
-193 TLTFKLIGSESVGS
+193 IYES
-207 VGTTTSNLGTSDTTY
+207 
-222 GTISYTLN
+222 
-230 TEKTQLTISGTKAST
+230 
-245 KQAVSAVFTV
+245 
-255 STSTVASPTVTVK
+255 
-268 ANGTAY
+268 
-274 NSSSSP
+274 
-280 LTIYAGQKIELTASG
+280 
-295 YDGNNDATYTWS
+295 
-307 ASNSA
+307 
-312 NSPAGKGD
+312 
-320 PAVSATWTAPSSA
+320 
-333 SASGDTYTLTC
+333 
-344 TVTEKGG
+344 
-351 ATTNGVVYV
+351 
-360 KVLNDPYHSAYANS
+360 
-374 TREYT
+374 REYT
-379 IVPSSGTNYCDIDKP
+379 ISKSDANPSVWTAEIKYVGDTAPTTGFSTNVRGVTATLGEDNTTLTLSNGTNSKTLTLTRTP
-394 VLKGT
+394 VELTAPSITAT
-399 GVNDITSSD
+399 GVTSNTIREGEKGVLTANYTSTLGTADADLTYEWYNGTNKIARSDSKTLKLDDKLTFPASNTPYSITVKVKD
-408 NGYSVKFAVTS
+408 NGVTKGSAPYNLTVNTDTHKVLPDYSYTTMATGESQLLKLTVKDGTTTNTNPTLS
-419 GELYVTVDESSG
+419 TVWSVENGKDSYISLSAKTDKQATATAGSTSG
-431 RVTKRSSLTRSGTAT
+431 RVTVTAVV
-446 IKATITY
+446 TY
-453 KSKTYDPLTYTVNIS
+453 LNKDYTVEFPIKI
-468 ELDSKLNSIVN
+468 EALDDTIASVTN
-479 GDSDSYRQSDIQD
+479 GDSNSYDDSELESLVAKIIQ
-492 KLADAIKK
+492 KK
-500 QDSSFRYNNVN
+500 DSSFTASKIQKITLETAPSTMLELYDRNSFTSSHKYSKGD
-511 TITVVGTPSRVTL
+511 TISDL
-524 KDGKTTLSN
+524 
-533 GSSVTDGF
+533 
-541 TIYADEAYIGDAS
+541 YISAKAGYLGEDS
-554 FQLKVNN
+554 FQLKVYSTQNGVSP
-561 NYVVTMYLT
+561 YIVTLKVPVVGDKT
-570 VDSKGEIKDT
+570 IKDT

-593 NSDYDYLYIYEGSS
+593 NSDYKYLYY
-607 FKTEK
+607 TT
-612 YDGDW
+612 
-617 SKTSTAPKGWKPVA
+617 SKVT
-631 QNKDYTVS
+631 DYTGHFDGTSVS
-639 SSAFDRNGKA
+639 GYTLVKEDKDVTITASQFGNNNSV
-649 TLYVVAVDDDIAST
+649 TLYVVGVDKDYVAST

-682 KSVSFSQKDFED
+682 KSVTFNQKDFES

-699 AEDNGN
+699 AEDDGK

-711 EITFDH
+711 DISFDH
-717 AVLTSSIPSAKSE
+717 AVLTSSVPSTKNE
-730 GTLYYGSTEITSSNR
+730 GTLYDGSTEITSSNK
-745 SKTEMTDMDK
+745 SKTKMTDMDK
-755 VSFDSVS
+755 VSFDTVS
-762 KPSKDTV
+762 KPSKDTI
-769 TLTFRVYGEIE
+769 TLTFKVYGEVE

-785 KPDKVNYDVNVV
+785 KPDEVKYDVNVV

-806 YTVGIDDTVQMTAR
+806 YTVGIDDTVQLTAR

-826 QDAKTSYRKAELD
+826 QDARTSYRKAELD

-852 YAYGGLYRSYSTYST
+852 YAYGGLYRSYSSYST

-907 PFTVYGTKGE
+907 PFTVYGTKNE

-983 TPEPT
+983 SPEPT

-1019 GSTATTFSP
+1019 GTNATTFSP

-1048 SGNYT
+1048 SGYYS

>member
-1 MPMYEKGS
+1 
-9 VRAEPRSK
+9 
-17 QQERMKKI
+17 

-47 QATDNDLTVSGT
+47 QAHETPQGDSNPTSPADTLSWGSNPTITVKSGDNNVSTVEKGASLTFTVSDLAIKKGTADATSGTDYTAEYSWSGLPGGLSSSNSNTVSGT
-59 KAIEVGDTTT
+59 TNAAGTF
-69 LSVSVPTTVKVGEKT
+69 
-84 YNVKSTD
+84 NVKC
-91 PETTATW
+91 
-98 TIDSNSTSKVEFV
+98 TITIKQNNDAVENMQKEV
-111 GASSSTNSV
+111 SARV
-120 TVKGKAAGDATVNV
+120 TVTDAQAAFEAAVKQATV
-134 SMTFTYITSEAGA
+134 
-147 TETTATTTL
+147 
-156 NGSATVNVKSA
+156 
-167 DEAFRKA
+167 
-174 ITSVTLNGHSFNVS
+174 
-188 NVSNN
+188 
-193 TLTFKLIGSESVGS
+193 TFKGRTYSANS
-207 VGTTTSNLGTSDTTY
+207 GTTTFAIDLFGDETLPTSGTDMPTISVSDPYKSTTLVYTNSKWVAQY
-222 GTISYTLN
+222 GTGGSALSCDVALTATKVTPDPKVTITNNLPTN
-230 TEKTQLTISGTKAST
+230 TNALS
-245 KQAVSAVFTV
+245 
-255 STSTVASPTVTVK
+255 
-268 ANGTAY
+268 
-274 NSSSSP
+274 
-280 LTIYAGQKIELTASG
+280 GQKVSLTADYSRKDPG
-295 YDGNNDATYTWS
+295 KNITYTWS
-307 ASNSA
+307 ASDGAKITGNGA
-312 NSPAGKGD
+312 N
-320 PAVSATWTAPSSA
+320 ATWEPTKSGAGQTVTVTVNEGKTAVVSKTA
-333 SASGDTYTLTC
+333 TYTVDPDNNKIKAIDDKTSY
-344 TVTEKGG
+344 TVSS
-351 ATTNGVVYV
+351 TTPITIPAPALYDKTTGNRVTDASISVSWEDYNSRYISTRQSGNDLVVTGLRTNDSGV
-360 KVLNDPYHSAYANS
+360 KV
-374 TREYT
+374 T
-379 IVPSSGTNYCDIDKP
+379 
-394 VLKGT
+394 
-399 GVNDITSSD
+399 
-408 NGYSVKFAVTS
+408 
-419 GELYVTVDESSG
+419 
-431 RVTKRSSLTRSGTAT
+431 
-446 IKATITY
+446 ATITY
-453 KSKTYDPLTYTVNIS
+453 KTKTYSIDYTVYVSALDGKLDEVVNGSSLNFDLGDLEKLAENAVYKVDKTDVTIKSVRILTLPTSSDGVVYSNSRLSSKVSVPYTVGSSDELYFDAADGFLGTASMTIEATDSRNNRYNVTVNIP
-468 ELDSKLNSIVN
+468 
-479 GDSDSYRQSDIQD
+479 
-492 KLADAIKK
+492 
-500 QDSSFRYNNVN
+500 
-511 TITVVGTPSRVTL
+511 VVG
-524 KDGKTTLSN
+524 DKT
-533 GSSVTDGF
+533 
-541 TIYADEAYIGDAS
+541 
-554 FQLKVNN
+554 
-561 NYVVTMYLT
+561 
-570 VDSKGEIKDT
+570 IKDT

-593 NSDYDYLYIYEGSS
+593 NSDYKYLYY
-607 FKTEK
+607 TT
-612 YDGDW
+612 
-617 SKTSTAPKGWKPVA
+617 SKVT
-631 QNKDYTVS
+631 DYTGH
-639 SSAFDRNGKA
+639 FDGTSESGYTLVKEDKDITITASQFDKNGKV
-649 TLYVVAVDDDIAST
+649 TLYVVGVDKDGVAST

-682 KSVSFSQKDFED
+682 KSVSFNQKDFES

-717 AVLTSSIPSAKSE
+717 ATLNSLPTAKSE
-730 GTLYYGSTEITSSNR
+730 GTLYYGGSEVTSTSNR
-745 SKTEMTDMDK
+745 KAEYTDMDK
-755 VSFDSVS
+755 MTFEAVA
-762 KPSKDTV
+762 KPTKDTV

-806 YTVGIDDTVQMTAR
+806 YTVGIDDTVQLTAR

-826 QDAKTSYRKAELD
+826 QDAKTSYRKSTLD

-852 YAYGGLYRSYSTYST
+852 YAYGGLYRSYSSYST

-896 RWAEAGKTVYI
+896 RWAEAGKTIYI
-907 PFTVYGTKGE
+907 PFTVYGTKNE

-983 TPEPT
+983 SPEPT

-1019 GSTATTFSP
+1019 GTNATTFSP

-1048 SGNYT
+1048 SGYYT

>member
-47 QATDNDLTVSGT
+47 NATDNGAYTVTGSLSISPSTTTVVSGT
-59 KAIEVGDTTT
+59 NSTTLTASQNFTVVKNATSNPVTEATTLENPTILYSWSGTGVTDSKTSTLTLTNLTTTSASETKTYTCTVTIKDGDALVATREATATITVTNGQKAFEDATNKTVTYQGRTYTVPAGANPSVAIDTFGEETTIESLTAKVGSTDTTIT
-69 LSVSVPTTVKVGEKT
+69 KTTD
-84 YNVKSTD
+84 N
-91 PETTATW
+91 
-98 TIDSNSTSKVEFV
+98 
-111 GASSSTNSV
+111 
-120 TVKGKAAGDATVNV
+120 
-134 SMTFTYITSEAGA
+134 TFT
-147 TETTATTTL
+147 L
-156 NGSATVNVKSA
+156 KSV
-167 DEAFRKA
+167 DGKY
-174 ITSVTLNGHSFNVS
+174 SVTLTVAPQKVNPTPTVS
-188 NVSNN
+188 ITNN
-193 TLTFKLIGSESVGS
+193 LPT
-207 VGTTTSNLGTSDTTY
+207 
-222 GTISYTLN
+222 N
-230 TEKTQLTISGTKAST
+230 TKAISGQK
-245 KQAVSAVFTV
+245 VS
-255 STSTVASPTVTVK
+255 
-268 ANGTAY
+268 
-274 NSSSSP
+274 
-280 LTIYAGQKIELTASG
+280 LTADYSRKAPG
-295 YDGNNDATYTWS
+295 KNITYAWS
-307 ASNSA
+307 ASNGAEISGNGA
-312 NSPAGKGD
+312 
-320 PAVSATWTAPSSA
+320 SATWTPKSA
-333 SASGDTYTLTC
+333 GTNQ
-344 TVTEKGG
+344 TVTVIVYEGESEAARYA
-351 ATTNGVVYV
+351 ATYDVDADNNEIKAIDNKTSYTVSSTTPITIPAPALYDKTTGNRVTDASISVSWENYNSRYISTRQSGNDLVVTGLRTNDSGV
-360 KVLNDPYHSAYANS
+360 KV
-374 TREYT
+374 T
-379 IVPSSGTNYCDIDKP
+379 
-394 VLKGT
+394 
-399 GVNDITSSD
+399 
-408 NGYSVKFAVTS
+408 
-419 GELYVTVDESSG
+419 
-431 RVTKRSSLTRSGTAT
+431 
-446 IKATITY
+446 ATITY
-453 KSKTYDPLTYTVNIS
+453 KTKTYSIDYTVYVSALDGKLDEVVNGSSLNFDLGDLEKLAENAVYKVDKTNVTIKSVRILTLPTSSDGVVYSNSRLSSKVSVPYTVGSSDELYFDAADGFLGTASMTIEATDSRNNRYNVTVNIP
-468 ELDSKLNSIVN
+468 
-479 GDSDSYRQSDIQD
+479 
-492 KLADAIKK
+492 
-500 QDSSFRYNNVN
+500 
-511 TITVVGTPSRVTL
+511 VVG
-524 KDGKTTLSN
+524 DKT
-533 GSSVTDGF
+533 
-541 TIYADEAYIGDAS
+541 
-554 FQLKVNN
+554 
-561 NYVVTMYLT
+561 
-570 VDSKGEIKDT
+570 IKDT

-593 NSDYDYLYIYEGSS
+593 NSDYKYLYY
-607 FKTEK
+607 TT
-612 YDGDW
+612 
-617 SKTSTAPKGWKPVA
+617 SKVT
-631 QNKDYTVS
+631 DYTGH
-639 SSAFDRNGKA
+639 FDGTSESGYTLVKEDKDITITASQFDKNGKV
-649 TLYVVAVDDDIAST
+649 TLYVVGVDKDGVAST

-682 KSVSFSQKDFED
+682 KSVTFNQKDFES

-705 YNPKKD
+705 YNSRKD
-711 EITFDH
+711 EISFDH

-730 GTLYYGSTEITSSNR
+730 GTLYYGSTEITSSNK
-745 SKTEMTDMDK
+745 SKTDMTDMDK

-762 KPSKDTV
+762 KPSKGTV

-806 YTVGIDDTVQMTAR
+806 YTVGIDDTVQLTAR

-826 QDAKTSYRKAELD
+826 QDAKTSYRKSTLD

-852 YAYGGLYRSYSTYST
+852 YAYGGLYRSYSSYST

-907 PFTVYGTKGE
+907 PFTVYGTKNE

-983 TPEPT
+983 SPEPT

-1048 SGNYT
+1048 SGYYS

>member
-1 MPMYEKGS
+1 MS
-9 VRAEPRSK
+9 NVNWS
-17 QQERMKKI
+17 
-25 MKKFLSSL
+25 
-33 LALTMILSLVIVPA
+33 
-47 QATDNDLTVSGT
+47 VSGT
-59 KAIEVGDTTT
+59 GSTGQTSGDNYVVTVGSTAFTVTCTANLSATPEGSENPVTVDGVSQTTDSITVLSAQAAFEAAAKTVTYQGRTYTVPTGATPSVTIDTFDDQAIDNLTAKVGGTTT
-69 LSVSVPTTVKVGEKT
+69 TITKT
-84 YNVKSTD
+84 
-91 PETTATW
+91 
-98 TIDSNSTSKVEFV
+98 
-111 GASSSTNSV
+111 
-120 TVKGKAAGDATVNV
+120 AAN
-134 SMTFTYITSEAGA
+134 TFT
-147 TETTATTTL
+147 L
-156 NGSATVNVKSA
+156 KSVDNA
-167 DEAFRKA
+167 Y
-174 ITSVTLNGHSFNVS
+174 SVTL
-188 NVSNN
+188 
-193 TLTFKLIGSESVGS
+193 
-207 VGTTTSNLGTSDTTY
+207 TTTPSKVTGQN
-222 GTISYTLN
+222 
-230 TEKTQLTISGTKAST
+230 LTIDKGDS
-245 KQAVSAVFTV
+245 
-255 STSTVASPTVTVK
+255 
-268 ANGTAY
+268 
-274 NSSSSP
+274 
-280 LTIYAGQKIELTASG
+280 LTLYAGQKVDLTATYSRSSTGKNVG
-295 YDGNNDATYTWS
+295 YAWTSVPDATFNNDTSAKSTFKAPTSVSTDKLYT
-307 ASNSA
+307 
-312 NSPAGKGD
+312 
-320 PAVSATWTAPSSA
+320 V
-333 SASGDTYTLTC
+333 TC
-344 TVTEKGG
+344 TVSEGDSVSKTASITITVKPDPYSPSRNGEDATKTIATNNSASCSIAAPVLKSTDNTIYYQNSNTANFDIAWAVKSGSNLINTPTKNTSTGG
-351 ATTNGVVYV
+351 ATVTA
-360 KVLNDPYHSAYANS
+360 KSSA
-374 TREYT
+374 
-379 IVPSSGTNYCDIDKP
+379 K
-394 VLKGT
+394 
-399 GVNDITSSD
+399 
-408 NGYSVKFAVTS
+408 
-419 GELYVTVDESSG
+419 
-431 RVTKRSSLTRSGTAT
+431 SGTAVVT
-446 IKATITY
+446 ATITY
-453 KSKTYDPLTYTVNIS
+453 MGKQYPALEYTIDIS
-468 ELDSKLNSIVN
+468 ALDAELSSIVN
-479 GDSDSYRQSDIQD
+479 GDSDSYSLTNIKD

-500 QDSSFRYNNVN
+500 QNSSFRYNDIN

-524 KDGKTTLSN
+524 KNGRTTLTN
-533 GSSVTDGF
+533 GSSVNDDI

-580 VTGTSAGKSVTFT
+580 VTGTSANKSVTFT

-617 SKTSTAPKGWKPVA
+617 SKTSTAPNGWKPVA

-682 KSVSFSQKDFED
+682 KSVTFNQKDFED

-717 AVLTSSIPSAKSE
+717 AVLTSSIPSTKSE
-730 GTLYYGSTEITSSNR
+730 GTLYYGSTEITSSNK
-745 SKTEMTDMDK
+745 SKTDMTDMDK

-806 YTVGIDDTVQMTAR
+806 YTVGIDDTVQLTAR

-826 QDAKTSYRKAELD
+826 QDAKTSYRKSTLD

-852 YAYGGLYRSYSTYST
+852 YAYGGLYRSYSSYST

-907 PFTVYGTKGE
+907 PFTVYGTKNE

-983 TPEPT
+983 SPEPT
-988 VTRNPFTDVNSVR
+988 STRNPFTDVNSVR

-1019 GSTATTFSP
+1019 GTNATTFSP

-1048 SGNYT
+1048 SGYYS

>member
-1 MPMYEKGS
+1 
-9 VRAEPRSK
+9 
-17 QQERMKKI
+17 

-47 QATDNDLTVSGT
+47 NAAAGDYTVTGLALNAKLADTDN
-59 KAIEVGDTTT
+59 AENA
-69 LSVSVPTTVKVGEKT
+69 PTTVANGTTVYFSIDDTHVE
-84 YNVKSTD
+84 VKD
-91 PETTATW
+91 GQAE
-98 TIDSNSTSKVEFV
+98 
-111 GASSSTNSV
+111 V
-120 TVKGKAAGDATVNV
+120 TDATA
-134 SMTFTYITSEAGA
+134 SYQW
-147 TETTATTTL
+147 
-156 NGSATVNVKSA
+156 K
-167 DEAFRKA
+167 K
-174 ITSVTLNGHSFNVS
+174 
-188 NVSNN
+188 
-193 TLTFKLIGSESVGS
+193 GSESVGTNAKKYS
-207 VGTTTSNLGTSDTTY
+207 VEL
-222 GTISYTLN
+222 
-230 TEKTQLTISGTKAST
+230 ST
-245 KQAVSAVFTV
+245 DQPSA
-255 STSTVASPTVTVK
+255 TVTVSCDVTYTKGDKSGTHQTLSKTFTVTNGQK
-268 ANGTAY
+268 AFEDATNKTVTYQGRTYTVPAGANPSVTIDTFDDQAIDNLTAKVGGTDTTITKTVANTFTLKSVDNAY
-274 NSSSSP
+274 SVTLTTTPSKVTGQT
-280 LTIYAGQKIELTASG
+280 LTIDKGASVTLYEGQQIELTATYSRASNG
-295 YDGNNDATYTWS
+295 KDVTYAWTSNPDATFRNDTSAKATFKAPTSVSSDTNYTVTCTVKEGDTTAKTANITITVKDDPYSPNRNGESSSKTIATNGLTNYCTFS
-307 ASNSA
+307 APILYSSTA
-312 NSPAGKGD
+312 STHSISYGTSGFDIAW
-320 PAVSATWTAPSSA
+320 AVK
-333 SASGDTYTLTC
+333 SGDTF
-344 TVTEKGG
+344 
-351 ATTNGVVYV
+351 V
-360 KVLNDPYHSAYANS
+360 K
-374 TREYT
+374 TQ
-379 IVPSSGTNYCDIDKP
+379 KQ
-394 VLKGT
+394 
-399 GVNDITSSD
+399 D
-408 NGYSVKFAVTS
+408 NGSCKVTA
-419 GELYVTVDESSG
+419 
-431 RVTKRSSLTRSGTAT
+431 LTAAKSGTAT
-446 IKATITY
+446 ITATITY
-453 KSKTYDPLTYTVNIS
+453 MGKQYPALDYTVDIS
-468 ELDSKLNSIVN
+468 ALDVKLSSIVN

-593 NSDYDYLYIYEGSS
+593 NSDYDYLYIYEGSTS
-607 FKTEK
+607 FKSDM
-612 YDGDW
+612 YNGDW
-617 SKTSTAPKGWKPVA
+617 SRTSYAPRSWKPVA

-682 KSVSFSQKDFED
+682 KSVTFNQKDFES

-730 GTLYYGSTEITSSNR
+730 GTLYYGSTEITSSNK
-745 SKTEMTDMDK
+745 SKTDMTDMDK

-785 KPDKVNYDVNVV
+785 KPDKVDYDVNVV

-806 YTVGIDDTVQMTAR
+806 YTVGIDDTVQLTAR

-852 YAYGGLYRSYSTYST
+852 YAYGGLYRSYSSYST

-907 PFTVYGTKGE
+907 PFTVYGTKNE

-983 TPEPT
+983 SPEPT

-1019 GSTATTFSP
+1019 GTNATTFSP

-1048 SGNYT
+1048 SGYYS

>member
-1 MPMYEKGS
+1 
-9 VRAEPRSK
+9 
-17 QQERMKKI
+17 

-47 QATDNDLTVSGT
+47 NAATTVGATGSFTISGPTTASEGDTVSFSITNPKITYNGTDYAATVSNYQWTGLGDSVTANTETYSGTVGNQNLSINCTVTLNATVGSGESATQVTVENSTLTTAKSVTVTTKQAAFEAAVKQATVTYKGRTYSFNNSTSVTIDKFSADSETLSAEDLRLNVTGYNSAVIT
-59 KAIEVGDTTT
+59 KNGYNWAVKSSSAADA
-69 LSVSVPTTVKVGEKT
+69 LSVSVTVNYTPVTGQTLSISGTGVTASGDNYAATVYSGQSLKLTASYARTGSKSVGYEWTIAPDGATKTLDSSSPQTMTFGAPNNVNADRNYTVTCIAKEGSSESIRKTVTITVKPDPYSPSRNGEDATKT
-84 YNVKSTD
+84 IATNNSASCTIAAPVLKSTNDTVYYQSSNTANFDITWAVKSG
-91 PETTATW
+91 
-98 TIDSNSTSKVEFV
+98 SNLINTPTK
-111 GASSSTNSV
+111 NS
-120 TVKGKAAGDATVNV
+120 
-134 SMTFTYITSEAGA
+134 
-147 TETTATTTL
+147 
-156 NGSATVNVKSA
+156 NGSATV
-167 DEAFRKA
+167 
-174 ITSVTLNGHSFNVS
+174 
-188 NVSNN
+188 
-193 TLTFKLIGSESVGS
+193 
-207 VGTTTSNLGTSDTTY
+207 
-222 GTISYTLN
+222 
-230 TEKTQLTISGTKAST
+230 
-245 KQAVSAVFTV
+245 
-255 STSTVASPTVTVK
+255 
-268 ANGTAY
+268 TA
-274 NSSSSP
+274 
-280 LTIYAGQKIELTASG
+280 K
-295 YDGNNDATYTWS
+295 
-307 ASNSA
+307 
-312 NSPAGKGD
+312 
-320 PAVSATWTAPSSA
+320 SSA
-333 SASGDTYTLTC
+333 
-344 TVTEKGG
+344 K
-351 ATTNGVVYV
+351 
-360 KVLNDPYHSAYANS
+360 
-374 TREYT
+374 
-379 IVPSSGTNYCDIDKP
+379 
-394 VLKGT
+394 
-399 GVNDITSSD
+399 
-408 NGYSVKFAVTS
+408 
-419 GELYVTVDESSG
+419 
-431 RVTKRSSLTRSGTAT
+431 SGTAVVT
-446 IKATITY
+446 ATITY
-453 KSKTYDPLTYTVNIS
+453 MGKQYPALDYTVDIS
-468 ELDSKLNSIVN
+468 ALDVKLSSIVN

-593 NSDYDYLYIYEGSS
+593 NSDYDYLYIYEGSTS
-607 FKTEK
+607 FKSDM
-612 YDGDW
+612 YNGDW
-617 SKTSTAPKGWKPVA
+617 SKTSYAPRSWKPVA

-682 KSVSFSQKDFED
+682 KSVTFNQKDFES

-730 GTLYYGSTEITSSNR
+730 GTLYYGSTEITSSNK
-745 SKTEMTDMDK
+745 SKTDMTDMDK

-785 KPDKVNYDVNVV
+785 MPDKVNYDVNVV

-806 YTVGIDDTVQMTAR
+806 YTVGIDDTVQLTAR

-826 QDAKTSYRKAELD
+826 QDAKTSYRKSTLD

-852 YAYGGLYRSYSTYST
+852 YAYGGLYRSYSSYST

-983 TPEPT
+983 SPEPT

-1019 GSTATTFSP
+1019 GTNATTFSP

-1048 SGNYT
+1048 SGYYS

>member
-1 MPMYEKGS
+1 
-9 VRAEPRSK
+9 
-17 QQERMKKI
+17 

-47 QATDNDLTVSGT
+47 RATDTISGESSVTKGSQITLTAPSAPSKVT
-59 KAIEVGDTTT
+59 VGQT
-69 LSVSVPTTVKVGEKT
+69 E
-84 YNVKSTD
+84 YNVKS
-91 PETTATW
+91 
-98 TIDSNSTSKVEFV
+98 
-111 GASSSTNSV
+111 GAEVSYAWHSSTNSV
-120 TVKGKAAGDATVNV
+120 ATVSGSSTTGTVTGVAAGTATITCT
-134 SMTFTYITSEAGA
+134 MTLTYIKVAADSSKTPAVEEQTDTTQVSYNKEVTVTDPQGDFANAVSIKVQGNEYKDGLKYIGDTLSA
-147 TETTATTTL
+147 NDIDVTLKSTASSDYNNFTVTTKDVSDTTATIQATANTKNNVDVTFNKQITVTYATGAVSIKADGKNTDPATPIVVVSNQEVAL
-156 NGSATVNVKSA
+156 AASYAGNDSATCKWTGNGGFSQNTS
-167 DEAFRKA
+167 KA
-174 ITSVTLNGHSFNVS
+174 
-188 NVSNN
+188 
-193 TLTFKLIGSESVGS
+193 
-207 VGTTTSNLGTSDTTY
+207 
-222 GTISYTLN
+222 
-230 TEKTQLTISGTKAST
+230 
-245 KQAVSAVFTV
+245 
-255 STSTVASPTVTVK
+255 P
-268 ANGTAY
+268 
-274 NSSSSP
+274 
-280 LTIYAGQKIELTASG
+280 
-295 YDGNNDATYTWS
+295 
-307 ASNSA
+307 
-312 NSPAGKGD
+312 
-320 PAVSATWTAPSSA
+320 TWTAPESS
-333 SASGDTYTLTC
+333 SSSGDEYTLTC
-344 TVTEKGG
+344 TFTDGSVVKIGTVKFKVVKDHYKAMPADGNTSFVLTPNKKSETIATPYIQDTNPGGTVYTSGVTF
-351 ATTNGVVYV
+351 
-360 KVLNDPYHSAYANS
+360 
-374 TREYT
+374 
-379 IVPSSGTNYCDIDKP
+379 DK
-394 VLKGT
+394 LT
-399 GVNDITSSD
+399 ITSGRD
-408 NGYSVKFAVTS
+408 VISVS
-419 GELYVTVDESSG
+419 GQTI
-431 RVTKRSSLTRSGTAT
+431 RSLKSGTAKFTATVTFNGIKYTTDEYTVTVTDLDKTLSAIDNGDDASYSENDLKDILADVVNAAYKRDNGVST
-446 IKATITY
+446 ISASNISTVTLVGSAPTYLEFTGYRSSKATKDFSDGVTIAAKAGYLGEKQTSFVVSARDTKNNMTHTITLTVPVKGDDSIKDTVAGTSANKEVSFTNDDY
-453 KSKTYDPLTYTVNIS
+453 AYLYYSYSKPTYEGYFNGSKVDGFEYPVKENKTVTVPASKFNSSKTVTLY
-468 ELDSKLNSIVN
+468 
-479 GDSDSYRQSDIQD
+479 
-492 KLADAIKK
+492 
-500 QDSSFRYNNVN
+500 
-511 TITVVGTPSRVTL
+511 VVG
-524 KDGKTTLSN
+524 
-533 GSSVTDGF
+533 
-541 TIYADEAYIGDAS
+541 
-554 FQLKVNN
+554 
-561 NYVVTMYLT
+561 
-570 VDSKGEIKDT
+570 VDSKG
-580 VTGTSAGKSVTFT
+580 V
-593 NSDYDYLYIYEGSS
+593 
-607 FKTEK
+607 
-612 YDGDW
+612 
-617 SKTSTAPKGWKPVA
+617 
-631 QNKDYTVS
+631 
-639 SSAFDRNGKA
+639 
-649 TLYVVAVDDDIAST
+649 AST

-682 KSVSFSQKDFED
+682 KSVSFNQKDFES

-717 AVLTSSIPSAKSE
+717 ATLNSLPTAKSE
-730 GTLYYGSTEITSSNR
+730 GTLYYGGSEVTSTSNR
-745 SKTEMTDMDK
+745 KAEYTDMDK
-755 VSFDSVS
+755 MTFEAVA
-762 KPSKDTV
+762 KPTKDTV

-785 KPDKVNYDVNVV
+785 KPDKVDYYVNVV

-806 YTVGIDDTVQMTAR
+806 YTVGIDDTVQLTAR

-826 QDAKTSYRKAELD
+826 QDARTSYRKAELD

-852 YAYGGLYRSYSTYST
+852 YAYGGLYRSYSSYST

-907 PFTVYGTKGE
+907 PFTVYGTKNE

-983 TPEPT
+983 SPEPT

-1019 GSTATTFSP
+1019 GTNATTFSP

-1048 SGNYT
+1048 SGYYS

>member
-1 MPMYEKGS
+1 
-9 VRAEPRSK
+9 
-17 QQERMKKI
+17 

-47 QATDNDLTVSGT
+47 NATDNDAYTVTGSLSISPSTTTVVSGT
-59 KAIEVGDTTT
+59 NSTTLTASQNFTVVKNATSNPVTEATTLENPTILYSWSDTGVTDSKTSTLTLTNLTTTSASETKTYTCTVTIKDGDTLVATREATATITVTNGQKAFEDATNKTVTYQGRTYTVPAGANPSVTIDTFGEETT
-69 LSVSVPTTVKVGEKT
+69 IESLTAKVG
-84 YNVKSTD
+84 STD
-91 PETTATW
+91 TTITKTA
-98 TIDSNSTSKVEFV
+98 N
-111 GASSSTNSV
+111 N
-120 TVKGKAAGDATVNV
+120 
-134 SMTFTYITSEAGA
+134 TFT
-147 TETTATTTL
+147 L
-156 NGSATVNVKSA
+156 KSV
-167 DEAFRKA
+167 DGKY
-174 ITSVTLNGHSFNVS
+174 SVTLTVAPQKVNP
-188 NVSNN
+188 
-193 TLTFKLIGSESVGS
+193 TP
-207 VGTTTSNLGTSDTTY
+207 
-222 GTISYTLN
+222 
-230 TEKTQLTISGTKAST
+230 
-245 KQAVSAVFTV
+245 TV
-255 STSTVASPTVTVK
+255 SITNNLPTNTN
-268 ANGTAY
+268 AL
-274 NSSSSP
+274 S
-280 LTIYAGQKIELTASG
+280 GQKVSLTADYSRKDSG
-295 YDGNNDATYTWS
+295 KNITYTWS
-307 ASNSA
+307 ASNGAEISGNGA
-312 NSPAGKGD
+312 
-320 PAVSATWTAPSSA
+320 SATWTPKSA
-333 SASGDTYTLTC
+333 GTNQTVTVVVKEGENEAARYVATYTVDPDNNKIKAIDNKTSY
-344 TVTEKGG
+344 TVSS
-351 ATTNGVVYV
+351 TTPITIPAPALYDKTTGNRVTDASISVSWEDYNSRYISTRQSGNDLVVTGLRTNDSGV
-360 KVLNDPYHSAYANS
+360 KV
-374 TREYT
+374 T
-379 IVPSSGTNYCDIDKP
+379 
-394 VLKGT
+394 
-399 GVNDITSSD
+399 
-408 NGYSVKFAVTS
+408 
-419 GELYVTVDESSG
+419 
-431 RVTKRSSLTRSGTAT
+431 
-446 IKATITY
+446 ATITY
-453 KSKTYDPLTYTVNIS
+453 KTKTYSIDYTVYVSALDGKLDEVVNGSSLNFDLGDLEKLAENAVYKVDKTDVTIKSVRILTLPTSSDGVVYSNSRLSSKVSVPYTVGSSDELYFDAADGFLGTASMTIEATDSRNNRYNVTVNIP
-468 ELDSKLNSIVN
+468 
-479 GDSDSYRQSDIQD
+479 
-492 KLADAIKK
+492 
-500 QDSSFRYNNVN
+500 
-511 TITVVGTPSRVTL
+511 VVG
-524 KDGKTTLSN
+524 DKT
-533 GSSVTDGF
+533 
-541 TIYADEAYIGDAS
+541 
-554 FQLKVNN
+554 
-561 NYVVTMYLT
+561 
-570 VDSKGEIKDT
+570 IKDT

-593 NSDYDYLYIYEGSS
+593 NSDYKYLYY
-607 FKTEK
+607 TT
-612 YDGDW
+612 
-617 SKTSTAPKGWKPVA
+617 SKVT
-631 QNKDYTVS
+631 DYTGH
-639 SSAFDRNGKA
+639 FDGTSESGYTLVKEDKDITITASQFDKNGKV
-649 TLYVVAVDDDIAST
+649 TLYVVGVDKDGVAST

-682 KSVSFSQKDFED
+682 KSVTFNQKDFES

-699 AEDNGN
+699 ADDNGD
-705 YNPKKD
+705 YNSRKD
-711 EITFDH
+711 EISFDH
-717 AVLTSSIPSAKSE
+717 AVLTSSIPSTKSE
-730 GTLYYGSTEITSSNR
+730 GTLYYGSTEITSSNK
-745 SKTEMTDMDK
+745 SKTDMTDMDK
-755 VSFDSVS
+755 VSFDTVS

-769 TLTFRVYGEIE
+769 SLTFRVYGDLY
-780 KPNSR
+780 KDGSR
-785 KPDKVNYDVNVV
+785 TKKEVKYDVNVV

-806 YTVGIDDTVQMTAR
+806 YTVGIDDTVQLTAR

-826 QDAKTSYRKAELD
+826 QDAKTSYRKSTLD

-852 YAYGGLYRSYSTYST
+852 YAYGGLYRSYSSYST

-907 PFTVYGTKGE
+907 PFTVYGTKNE

-983 TPEPT
+983 SPEPT

-1048 SGNYT
+1048 SGYYS

>member
-47 QATDNDLTVSGT
+47 QADTVTSDDGYSISFVKSSIDKTGGNADAAETTIASVKLPSGVTAASYAWESKDTSKATVQMDSTDNSKATVTAVAKGSAQIVCTVTLQSGSETKKAAAEITVTDAKADAQKAFEDSITHVKYEDRSYEINKTSGTWTATVNYLGSTAPTTGFSTNVSGVTATLTGSTLTLTKGANSKELTLTLTPVELTAPSITATGVTSNTIREGEKGVLTANYTSALGTADADLTYEWYNGT
-59 KAIEVGDTTT
+59 NKIARSDSKT
-69 LSVSVPTTVKVGEKT
+69 LKLDDKLTFPASNTPYSITVKVKDNGVTKESAPYNLTVNTDTHKVLPDYSYTTMATGESQLLKL
-84 YNVKSTD
+84 
-91 PETTATW
+91 
-98 TIDSNSTSKVEFV
+98 
-111 GASSSTNSV
+111 
-120 TVKGKAAGDATVNV
+120 TVKD
-134 SMTFTYITSEAGA
+134 
-147 TETTATTTL
+147 
-156 NGSATVNVKSA
+156 
-167 DEAFRKA
+167 
-174 ITSVTLNGHSFNVS
+174 
-188 NVSNN
+188 
-193 TLTFKLIGSESVGS
+193 
-207 VGTTTSNLGTSDTTY
+207 GTTTNTNPTLSTVWSVENGKDSY
-222 GTISYTLN
+222 ISLSA
-230 TEKTQLTISGTKAST
+230 KTD
-245 KQAVSAVFTV
+245 KQATATAG
-255 STSTVASPTVTVK
+255 ST
-268 ANGTAY
+268 
-274 NSSSSP
+274 
-280 LTIYAGQKIELTASG
+280 
-295 YDGNNDATYTWS
+295 
-307 ASNSA
+307 
-312 NSPAGKGD
+312 
-320 PAVSATWTAPSSA
+320 
-333 SASGDTYTLTC
+333 
-344 TVTEKGG
+344 
-351 ATTNGVVYV
+351 
-360 KVLNDPYHSAYANS
+360 
-374 TREYT
+374 
-379 IVPSSGTNYCDIDKP
+379 
-394 VLKGT
+394 
-399 GVNDITSSD
+399 
-408 NGYSVKFAVTS
+408 
-419 GELYVTVDESSG
+419 SG
-431 RVTKRSSLTRSGTAT
+431 RVTVTAVV
-446 IKATITY
+446 TY
-453 KSKTYDPLTYTVNIS
+453 LNKDYTVEFPIKI
-468 ELDSKLNSIVN
+468 EALDDTIASVTN
-479 GDSDSYRQSDIQD
+479 GDSNSYDDSELESLVTKI
-492 KLADAIKK
+492 IKK
-500 QDSSFRYNNVN
+500 KDSSFTASKIQKITLETAPSTMLELYDRNSFTSSHKYSKGD
-511 TITVVGTPSRVTL
+511 TISDL
-524 KDGKTTLSN
+524 
-533 GSSVTDGF
+533 
-541 TIYADEAYIGDAS
+541 YISAKAGYLGEDS
-554 FQLKVNN
+554 FQLKVYSTQNGVSP
-561 NYVVTMYLT
+561 YIVTLKVPVVG
-570 VDSKGEIKDT
+570 DKDIKDT

-593 NSDYDYLYIYEGSS
+593 NSDYKYLYY
-607 FKTEK
+607 TT
-612 YDGDW
+612 
-617 SKTSTAPKGWKPVA
+617 SKVT
-631 QNKDYTVS
+631 DYTGHFDGTSVS
-639 SSAFDRNGKA
+639 GYTLVKEDKDITITASQFDKNGKV
-649 TLYVVAVDDDIAST
+649 TLYVVGVDKDGVAST

-682 KSVSFSQKDFED
+682 KSVSFNQKDFD
-694 FLEDY
+694 SFLEDI
-699 AEDNGN
+699 ADDAG
-705 YNPKKD
+705 
-711 EITFDH
+711 
-717 AVLTSSIPSAKSE
+717 
-730 GTLYYGSTEITSSNR
+730 
-745 SKTEMTDMDK
+745 
-755 VSFDSVS
+755 
-762 KPSKDTV
+762 
-769 TLTFRVYGEIE
+769 VY
-780 KPNSR
+780 NSR
-785 KPDKVNYDVNVV
+785 KDTLELSYVKFSLPNSTREGVLYEGKSKIDRNDKVEDLDKVTFESVAKAKDTITISFTAYGKLYKDGASRGKDVDYSGNVV

-806 YTVGIDDTVQMTAR
+806 YTVGIDDTVQLTAR

-826 QDAKTSYRKAELD
+826 QDAKTSYRKSTLD

-852 YAYGGLYRSYSTYST
+852 YAYGGLYRSYSSYST

-907 PFTVYGTKGE
+907 PFTVYGTKNE

-983 TPEPT
+983 SPEPT
-988 VTRNPFTDVNSVR
+988 STRNPFTDVNSVR

-1019 GSTATTFSP
+1019 GTNATTFSP

-1048 SGNYT
+1048 SGYYS

>member
-1 MPMYEKGS
+1 
-9 VRAEPRSK
+9 
-17 QQERMKKI
+17 

-47 QATDNDLTVSGT
+47 NAAAGDYTVTGLALNAKLADTDN
-59 KAIEVGDTTT
+59 AENA
-69 LSVSVPTTVKVGEKT
+69 PTTVANGTTVYFSIDDTHVE
-84 YNVKSTD
+84 VKD
-91 PETTATW
+91 GQDE
-98 TIDSNSTSKVEFV
+98 
-111 GASSSTNSV
+111 V
-120 TVKGKAAGDATVNV
+120 TDATA
-134 SMTFTYITSEAGA
+134 SYQW
-147 TETTATTTL
+147 
-156 NGSATVNVKSA
+156 K
-167 DEAFRKA
+167 K
-174 ITSVTLNGHSFNVS
+174 
-188 NVSNN
+188 
-193 TLTFKLIGSESVGS
+193 GSESVGIDAKKYS
-207 VGTTTSNLGTSDTTY
+207 VELSTDQPSATVTVTCDVTYTKGDKRGTHQTLSKTFTVTNAQKAFENGGYD
-222 GTISYTLN
+222 SYTLTPGNN
-230 TEKTQLTISGTKAST
+230 TVTINVPLISDGKD
-245 KQAVSAVFTV
+245 
-255 STSTVASPTVTVK
+255 STSEGVEIVSWVSKNPLVATVTKENNGKGTVTGVRTGSTEVIATVRYNGKPYTKSYTITVK
-268 ANGTAY
+268 ALDVELDSIANGDYESYDDTEFARILA
-274 NSSSSP
+274 N
-280 LTIYAGQKIELTASG
+280 KISDVTRDDFKAS
-295 YDGNNDATYTWS
+295 D
-307 ASNSA
+307 
-312 NSPAGKGD
+312 
-320 PAVSATWTAPSSA
+320 
-333 SASGDTYTLTC
+333 
-344 TVTEKGG
+344 VT
-351 ATTNGVVYV
+351 
-360 KVLNDPYHSAYANS
+360 
-374 TREYT
+374 
-379 IVPSSGTNYCDIDKP
+379 
-394 VLKGT
+394 
-399 GVNDITSSD
+399 
-408 NGYSVKFAVTS
+408 SVKLTDSDRYLTFTTDS
-419 GELYVTVDESSG
+419 SNGSETKNLYQDF
-431 RVTKRSSLTRSGTAT
+431 R
-446 IKATITY
+446 IKATKGY
-453 KSKTYDPLTYTVNIS
+453 LGDQSFKVSVNNKYTVT
-468 ELDSKLNSIVN
+468 LTL
-479 GDSDSYRQSDIQD
+479 
-492 KLADAIKK
+492 
-500 QDSSFRYNNVN
+500 
-511 TITVVGTPSRVTL
+511 TVVGA
-524 KDGKTTLSN
+524 
-533 GSSVTDGF
+533 GST
-541 TIYADEAYIGDAS
+541 
-554 FQLKVNN
+554 
-561 NYVVTMYLT
+561 
-570 VDSKGEIKDT
+570 IKDT
-580 VTGTSAGKSVTFT
+580 VSGTAANKDVTFT
-593 NSDYDYLYIYEGSS
+593 NSDYKYLYYTTSKVNDNYNDCFDGYSVTGWDKADKDKTVTVKASEFNSNKTVTLNVVGVDSEG
-607 FKTEK
+607 
-612 YDGDW
+612 Y
-617 SKTSTAPKGWKPVA
+617 
-631 QNKDYTVS
+631 
-639 SSAFDRNGKA
+639 
-649 TLYVVAVDDDIAST
+649 AST

-699 AEDNGN
+699 AEDDGK

-711 EITFDH
+711 DISFDH
-717 AVLTSSIPSAKSE
+717 AVLTSSVPSTKNE

-755 VSFDSVS
+755 VSFDTVS

-769 TLTFRVYGEIE
+769 SLTFRVYGEIE

-806 YTVGIDDTVQMTAR
+806 YTVGIDDTVQLTAR

-826 QDAKTSYRKAELD
+826 QDARTSYRKAELD

-852 YAYGGLYRSYSTYST
+852 YAYGGLYRSYSSYST

-907 PFTVYGTKGE
+907 PFTVYGTKNE

-1048 SGNYT
+1048 SGYYS

>member
-9 VRAEPRSK
+9 VRAGPRSQK
-17 QQERMKKI
+17 QERMKKI

-47 QATDNDLTVSGT
+47 NATDNGAYTVTGSLSISPSTTTVVSGT
-59 KAIEVGDTTT
+59 NSTT
-69 LSVSVPTTVKVGEKT
+69 LTASQNFTV
-84 YNVKSTD
+84 VKN
-91 PETTATW
+91 AT
-98 TIDSNSTSKVEFV
+98 SNP
-111 GASSSTNSV
+111 V
-120 TVKGKAAGDATVNV
+120 T
-134 SMTFTYITSEAGA
+134 E
-147 TETTATTTL
+147 ATTLENPTIL
-156 NGSATVNVKSA
+156 YSWSGTGVTDSK
-167 DEAFRKA
+167 
-174 ITSVTLNGHSFNVS
+174 TS
-188 NVSNN
+188 
-193 TLTFKLIGSESVGS
+193 TLTLTNL
-207 VGTTTSNLGTSDTTY
+207 TTTSASETRTYTCTVTIKDGDTLVATREATATITVTNGQKAFEDATNKTVTYQGRTYTVPAGANPSVTIDTFGEETTIESLTAKVGSTDTTI
-222 GTISYTLN
+222 TKTANNTFTL
-230 TEKTQLTISGTKAST
+230 KSVDGKYSVALTVAPQKVNPTP
-245 KQAVSAVFTV
+245 TV
-255 STSTVASPTVTVK
+255 SITNNLPTNTN
-268 ANGTAY
+268 AL
-274 NSSSSP
+274 S
-280 LTIYAGQKIELTASG
+280 GQKVSLTADYSRKDSG
-295 YDGNNDATYTWS
+295 KNITYAWS
-307 ASNSA
+307 ASNGAEISGNGA
-312 NSPAGKGD
+312 
-320 PAVSATWTAPSSA
+320 SATWTPKSA
-333 SASGDTYTLTC
+333 GTNQ
-344 TVTEKGG
+344 TVTVIVYEGG
-351 ATTNGVVYV
+351 SEAARFAATYNVDADNNEIKAIDNKTSYTVSSTTPITIPAPALYDKTTGNRVTDASISVSWENYNSRYISTRQSGNDLVVTGLRTNDSGV
-360 KVLNDPYHSAYANS
+360 KV
-374 TREYT
+374 T
-379 IVPSSGTNYCDIDKP
+379 
-394 VLKGT
+394 
-399 GVNDITSSD
+399 
-408 NGYSVKFAVTS
+408 
-419 GELYVTVDESSG
+419 
-431 RVTKRSSLTRSGTAT
+431 
-446 IKATITY
+446 ATITY
-453 KSKTYDPLTYTVNIS
+453 KTKTYSIDYTVYVSALDGKLDEVVNGSSLNFDLGDLEKLAENAVYKVDKTNVTIKSVRILTLPTSSDGVVYSNSRLSSKVSVPYTVGSSDELYFDAADGFLGTASMTIEATDSRNNRYNVTVNIP
-468 ELDSKLNSIVN
+468 
-479 GDSDSYRQSDIQD
+479 
-492 KLADAIKK
+492 
-500 QDSSFRYNNVN
+500 
-511 TITVVGTPSRVTL
+511 VVG
-524 KDGKTTLSN
+524 DKT
-533 GSSVTDGF
+533 
-541 TIYADEAYIGDAS
+541 
-554 FQLKVNN
+554 
-561 NYVVTMYLT
+561 
-570 VDSKGEIKDT
+570 IKDT

-593 NSDYDYLYIYEGSS
+593 NSDYKYLYY
-607 FKTEK
+607 TT
-612 YDGDW
+612 
-617 SKTSTAPKGWKPVA
+617 SKVT
-631 QNKDYTVS
+631 DYTGH
-639 SSAFDRNGKA
+639 FDGTSESGYTLVKEDKDITITASQFDKNGKV
-649 TLYVVAVDDDIAST
+649 TLYVVGVDKDGVAST

-694 FLEDY
+694 FLENY
-699 AEDNGN
+699 ADDNGD
-705 YNPKKD
+705 YNSRKD
-711 EITFDH
+711 EISFDH

-755 VSFDSVS
+755 VSFDTVS

-769 TLTFRVYGEIE
+769 SLTFRVYGEIE
-780 KPNSR
+780 KPNSK

-806 YTVGIDDTVQMTAR
+806 YTVGIDDTVQLTAR

-826 QDAKTSYRKAELD
+826 QDARTSYRKAELD

-852 YAYGGLYRSYSTYST
+852 YAYGGLYRSYSSYST

-983 TPEPT
+983 SPEPT

-1019 GSTATTFSP
+1019 GTNATTFSP

>member
-1 MPMYEKGS
+1 
-9 VRAEPRSK
+9 
-17 QQERMKKI
+17 

-47 QATDNDLTVSGT
+47 RATDTISDESSVTKGSRITLTAPSAPSKVT
-59 KAIEVGDTTT
+59 VGQT
-69 LSVSVPTTVKVGEKT
+69 E
-84 YNVKSTD
+84 YNVKSDAEVVYAWHSSSNSVATVSGSSTTGTVTGVAAGTATITCTMTLTYIKVAADSSKTPAVEEQTDTTQVSYNKEVTVTD
-91 PETTATW
+91 PQGDFANAVSIKVQGNEYKDGLKYIGDTLSANDIDVTLKSTASSDYNNFTVTKKDASGTTATIQATANTKNNVAVTFNKQITVTYATGAVSIKADGKNTDPATPIVVVSNQEVALAASYAGNDSATCKW
-98 TIDSNSTSKVEFV
+98 TGNGGFSQNTSK
-111 GASSSTNSV
+111 A
-120 TVKGKAAGDATVNV
+120 
-134 SMTFTYITSEAGA
+134 
-147 TETTATTTL
+147 
-156 NGSATVNVKSA
+156 
-167 DEAFRKA
+167 
-174 ITSVTLNGHSFNVS
+174 
-188 NVSNN
+188 
-193 TLTFKLIGSESVGS
+193 
-207 VGTTTSNLGTSDTTY
+207 
-222 GTISYTLN
+222 
-230 TEKTQLTISGTKAST
+230 
-245 KQAVSAVFTV
+245 
-255 STSTVASPTVTVK
+255 P
-268 ANGTAY
+268 
-274 NSSSSP
+274 
-280 LTIYAGQKIELTASG
+280 
-295 YDGNNDATYTWS
+295 
-307 ASNSA
+307 
-312 NSPAGKGD
+312 
-320 PAVSATWTAPSSA
+320 TWTAPESS
-333 SASGDTYTLTC
+333 SSSGDEYTLTC
-344 TVTEKGG
+344 TFTDGSVVKTGTVKFKVVKDHYKAMPADGNTSFVLTPNKKSETIATPYIQDTNPGGTVYTSGVTF
-351 ATTNGVVYV
+351 
-360 KVLNDPYHSAYANS
+360 
-374 TREYT
+374 
-379 IVPSSGTNYCDIDKP
+379 DK
-394 VLKGT
+394 LT
-399 GVNDITSSD
+399 ITSGRD
-408 NGYSVKFAVTS
+408 VISVS
-419 GELYVTVDESSG
+419 GQTI
-431 RVTKRSSLTRSGTAT
+431 RSLKSGTAKFTATVTFNGIKYTTDEYTVTVTDLDKTLSAIDNGDDASYSENDLKDILADVVNAAYKRDNGVST
-446 IKATITY
+446 ISASNISTVTLVGSAPTYLEFTGYRSSKATKDFSDGVTIAAKAGYLGEKQTSFVVSARDTKNNMTHTITLTVPVKGDDSIKDTVAGTSANKEVSFTNDDY
-453 KSKTYDPLTYTVNIS
+453 AYLYYSYSKPTYEGYFNGSKVDGFEYPVKENKTVTVPASKFNSSKTVTLY
-468 ELDSKLNSIVN
+468 
-479 GDSDSYRQSDIQD
+479 
-492 KLADAIKK
+492 
-500 QDSSFRYNNVN
+500 
-511 TITVVGTPSRVTL
+511 VVG
-524 KDGKTTLSN
+524 
-533 GSSVTDGF
+533 
-541 TIYADEAYIGDAS
+541 
-554 FQLKVNN
+554 
-561 NYVVTMYLT
+561 
-570 VDSKGEIKDT
+570 VDSKG
-580 VTGTSAGKSVTFT
+580 V
-593 NSDYDYLYIYEGSS
+593 
-607 FKTEK
+607 
-612 YDGDW
+612 
-617 SKTSTAPKGWKPVA
+617 
-631 QNKDYTVS
+631 
-639 SSAFDRNGKA
+639 
-649 TLYVVAVDDDIAST
+649 AST

-682 KSVSFSQKDFED
+682 KSVSFNQKDFES

-717 AVLTSSIPSAKSE
+717 ATLNSLPTAKSE
-730 GTLYYGSTEITSSNR
+730 GTLYYGGSEVTSTSNR
-745 SKTEMTDMDK
+745 KAEYTDMDK
-755 VSFDSVS
+755 MTFEAVA
-762 KPSKDTV
+762 KPTKDTV

-785 KPDKVNYDVNVV
+785 KPDKVDYYVNVV

-806 YTVGIDDTVQMTAR
+806 YTVGIDDTVQLTAR

-826 QDAKTSYRKAELD
+826 QDARTSYRKAELD

-852 YAYGGLYRSYSTYST
+852 YAYGGLYRSYSSYST

-907 PFTVYGTKGE
+907 PFTVYGTKNE

-983 TPEPT
+983 SPEPT

-1019 GSTATTFSP
+1019 GTNATTFSP

-1048 SGNYT
+1048 SGYYS

>member
-33 LALTMILSLVIVPA
+33 LAMTMILSLVIVPA
-47 QATDNDLTVSGT
+47 RAATTEGATGSFTISGPTTASEGDPVKFSISSAKITYQNQDYPATVTSVNWSGLTSGTTDNDNSYNGTAGSSNLTIACTATLSAQVGDSESKTTVTVESQAASNNNYSVTVTSKQAAFEAAVKQATVTFKGRTYSANSGTTTFAIDLFGSETFPTSGTDMPTISVSDPYKSTTLVYDTTNSKWVAQYGTGSSALSCGVTLNATKVSPAPTVSISNNLPVNT
-59 KAIEVGDTTT
+59 KAI
-69 LSVSVPTTVKVGEKT
+69 S
-84 YNVKSTD
+84 
-91 PETTATW
+91 
-98 TIDSNSTSKVEFV
+98 
-111 GASSSTNSV
+111 
-120 TVKGKAAGDATVNV
+120 
-134 SMTFTYITSEAGA
+134 
-147 TETTATTTL
+147 
-156 NGSATVNVKSA
+156 
-167 DEAFRKA
+167 
-174 ITSVTLNGHSFNVS
+174 
-188 NVSNN
+188 
-193 TLTFKLIGSESVGS
+193 
-207 VGTTTSNLGTSDTTY
+207 
-222 GTISYTLN
+222 
-230 TEKTQLTISGTKAST
+230 
-245 KQAVSAVFTV
+245 
-255 STSTVASPTVTVK
+255 
-268 ANGTAY
+268 
-274 NSSSSP
+274 
-280 LTIYAGQKIELTASG
+280 GQKVSLTADYSRKVPG
-295 YDGNNDATYTWS
+295 KNITYAWS
-307 ASNSA
+307 ASNGAEISGNGA
-312 NSPAGKGD
+312 
-320 PAVSATWTAPSSA
+320 SATWTPKSA
-333 SASGDTYTLTC
+333 GANQ
-344 TVTEKGG
+344 TVTVIVYEGRSEAARYA
-351 ATTNGVVYV
+351 ATYDVDADNNEIKAIDNKTSYTVSSTTPITIPAPALYDKTTGNRVTDASISVSWENYNSRYISTRQSGNDLVVTGLRTNDSGV
-360 KVLNDPYHSAYANS
+360 KV
-374 TREYT
+374 T
-379 IVPSSGTNYCDIDKP
+379 
-394 VLKGT
+394 
-399 GVNDITSSD
+399 
-408 NGYSVKFAVTS
+408 
-419 GELYVTVDESSG
+419 
-431 RVTKRSSLTRSGTAT
+431 
-446 IKATITY
+446 ATITY
-453 KSKTYDPLTYTVNIS
+453 KTKTYSIDYTVYVSALDGKLDEVVNGSSLNFDLGDLEKLAENAVYKVDKTNVTIKSVRILTLPTSSDGVVYSNSRLSSKVSVPYTVGSSDELYFDAADGFLGTASMTIEATDSRNNRYNVTVNIP
-468 ELDSKLNSIVN
+468 
-479 GDSDSYRQSDIQD
+479 
-492 KLADAIKK
+492 
-500 QDSSFRYNNVN
+500 
-511 TITVVGTPSRVTL
+511 VVG
-524 KDGKTTLSN
+524 DKT
-533 GSSVTDGF
+533 
-541 TIYADEAYIGDAS
+541 
-554 FQLKVNN
+554 
-561 NYVVTMYLT
+561 
-570 VDSKGEIKDT
+570 IKDT

-593 NSDYDYLYIYEGSS
+593 NSDYKYLYY
-607 FKTEK
+607 TT
-612 YDGDW
+612 
-617 SKTSTAPKGWKPVA
+617 SKVT
-631 QNKDYTVS
+631 DYTGH
-639 SSAFDRNGKA
+639 FDGTSESGYTLVKEDKDITITASQFDKNGKV
-649 TLYVVAVDDDIAST
+649 TLYVVGVDKDGVAST

-682 KSVSFSQKDFED
+682 KSVTFNQKDFES

-705 YNPKKD
+705 YNSRKD
-711 EITFDH
+711 EISFDH

-730 GTLYYGSTEITSSNR
+730 GTLYYGSTEITSSNK
-745 SKTEMTDMDK
+745 SKTDMTDMDK

-762 KPSKDTV
+762 KPSKGTV
-769 TLTFRVYGEIE
+769 TLTFKVYGDLYKNGSSKKTEV
-780 KPNSR
+780 K
-785 KPDKVNYDVNVV
+785 YDVNVV

-806 YTVGIDDTVQMTAR
+806 YTVGIDDTVQLTAR

-826 QDAKTSYRKAELD
+826 QDAKTSYRKSTLD

-852 YAYGGLYRSYSTYST
+852 YAYGGLYRSYSSYST

-907 PFTVYGTKGE
+907 PFTVYGTKNE

-983 TPEPT
+983 SPEPT

-1019 GSTATTFSP
+1019 GTNATTFSP

-1067 YNAILWAVGKGITQG
+1067 YNAILWAVGKGITDG

-1089 PYASCTRGEAV
+1089 PYASCTRGQAV